1 MVQTPEERLR
11 QAQRTQAERD
21 SADNPGKIQTARS
34 SLSTPGTS
42 YAEDRTLRQNNVLR
56 RPVGQSADAET
67 LTEMTKLKTLERA
80 AKDEGIS
87 NLRNHTH
94 KSTANEALVGQRN
107 KIARHGL
114 EGGAQSDKNGK
125 AVSKVGQNRRDNLVD
140 NLRLLDKV
148 TKGEEIDPGI
158 SAEKKKAA
166 AQSGGN
172 LATGQNYYVNG
183 VDVRDLTDDEA
194 ATYSYWFQRDKK
206 RADEYLKAI
215 RTDVN
220 RRTYERENETMKQ
233 ASKEHPVA
241 AGIAGNILSAYA
253 APAAGIAG
261 LGAKITGQPYNPYS
275 KWNTGVNMGDATAA
289 GLTEDIRNPVGKF
302 LASTGLSTAQFLAK
316 LPLGTASLAFTAL
329 GSGGQTM
336 NEAKQKGATTDQAI
350 QLGVIAGAAEALTEK
365 IPLDN
370 ILAAF
375 KGTKKRAVAGALQSL
390 LKSELGAILG
400 STIEEGSEE
409 LITEYINNLADLAI
423 MGKESDYKQYEKQLI
438 EMGYDEKTAAKKAA
452 LQYYVVNPLVSFAG
466 GALSG
471 GVMAGA
477 GALTNNAGNIIDAA
491 KQKYLNS
498 KIDSDYKNVPTDVT
512 IDLTKQ
518 SNGNSASADVK
529 AEPKNVD
536 VSDLLSDS
544 DIIEAIN
551 SMPNLVNTASETTQ
565 KKPIRNIGDVKLDET
580 YVSGIR
586 HKATAEEINLAQL
599 IGKTFGRK
607 VEFSDEGGING
618 RFDGDTIFINTKASD
633 TMPTVISHELLHS
646 IEGYEGYNNVID
658 SLKQVAAARGQDW
671 DSMTADIFDKYNAKY
686 QGEGRQLTDADCD
699 AEAAANMISTIL
711 GDEKTLTDFVR
722 QNRSAAARMWTH
734 LRRAVTRLGEN
745 IRNAAS
751 YMFMPAGADGERD
764 LKRQSR
770 MQAQALKRVT
780 EDACDKLAKALRA
793 TKGTKTTGQTGN
805 KYSFADQKIPTYE
818 ELIKKPDM
826 KIIDIGAEDTSRSY
840 KEQRKDF
847 LNSEVAARLYKEP
860 VVNID
865 TGEMVF
871 ITQTSLTHTFS
882 NDAKYKLQ
890 TVEHI
895 KEIIENAVLTHA
907 EPPTHGANNTA
918 GVYTLFAAV
927 RTDKGIQPVKIK
939 VKEYKLV
946 RGSQLPKEITEY
958 FGENGIRD
966 PYASMYDGKV
976 LELDSIETVE
986 KKPADAILNS
996 VTAKSP
1002 SGEPASINYP
1012 SSASVTAA
1020 ESSSVSRNSDNSAR
1034 YEHPSSATGTA
1045 DAETEKASTI
1055 SIADFIPLV
1064 KGDPQRYLP
1073 KTKKDGVT
1081 QATHAP
1087 QKNDAFAI
1095 TPETQLASPP
1105 SKKDGITQVSNA
1117 PHKASTPDYTSETGL
1132 PSLPSDN
1139 SISQSDGNVKGNG
1152 ENNSKYS
1159 INDTSDDTTRPKNAD
1174 EARNRK
1180 KAIEMFNDGA
1190 DADVVYQET
1199 GWRYNELGKLSVD
1212 RDAEVYTG
1220 KKKGISKKE
1229 EAKLREYIADLQKEN
1244 EGLTDMI
1251 ASRLTS
1257 DEAEQIRRQTRE
1269 EVMRDLGPDSKRSPD
1284 YVPSREQAKRI
1295 INEITSDNH
1304 TRTQKSGYV
1313 KELLSLYDRASETD
1327 SNGVR
1332 AMSDTEIA
1340 DAFDKL
1346 ANKIQDS
1353 DIATDKASTEQAAEL
1368 KKELHTPIFL
1378 SEKARGDISEGY
1390 GKFRKQYYGKLN
1402 LVSKAKGTPVDVRY
1416 EELSSAYPEWFP
1428 ADIVTESDQLFK
1440 MAEVYDTIADPD
1452 YGKSSI
1458 YDFSGWEAA
1467 YKDDH
1472 AKIVGQLAEGFRHM
1486 ETTPKTAVDRVLAAN
1501 EQKQRLTEEAHQ
1513 KLMDDTVAELTQD
1526 FQDEL
1531 REQREYYETLDAN
1544 KDLIHQE
1551 ELANQ
1556 KQYYND
1562 KEQKRLDREAEAKAE
1577 REMRRHRRGGDI
1589 DKDAVAEAHKNG
1601 QFTEKMTQL
1610 YERRNELSKEF
1621 EPYAEID
1628 VNQIEDKDIRA
1639 HAKDLKERLD
1649 DMNVYINRVGQV
1661 VKDIRR
1667 DHALEIMAKGNIYKW
1682 KDKKSGILYSIETM
1696 PRNIRDISGGDE
1708 LGENMIS
1715 EYFTPISQ
1723 DVATGNR
1730 LKKQYRDR
1738 IRELDISQKVK
1749 SGDKLS
1755 ESQFIQLYGE
1765 AVSNIEMLESES
1777 GALLKNSGGELTRA
1791 GYTID
1796 EWKGILD
1803 TLALENPGIAK
1814 DMDKVKNA
1822 VKVFRKSYDE
1832 LLPQI
1837 NQARVLAGYA
1847 PIEYHAGYFP
1857 HFSGNQGDSVLSQM
1871 LQVLGVKPGDVGGL
1885 PTSIN
1890 GLTGT
1895 FRPGIRYMSNA
1906 KSRNLAG
1913 DGGQFSGTTLEAGMG
1928 AVEGFEKYL
1937 STAADVITLTDDIQN
1952 LRALSDAMRYS
1963 GSSDG
1968 VKKQADE
1975 IRKDDRFTTDQKQ
1988 SVLDSLYDSDNKFR
2002 LRNFVV
2008 ELEEYTNLL
2017 AGKRSM
2023 HDRAAE
2029 QYMGR
2034 GMYNLVKKFESRVAA
2049 NMVSINPGSWL
2060 TNFSPLVQGGA
2071 TMKQQDILLAM
2082 LDTIKAVKNDDGFRT
2097 RSDFL
2102 TNRFADSSLVEQTT
2116 GQKLSET
2123 LGKPMEWIDG
2133 FTSETLVRA
2142 RYSQN
2147 KRKGLSDVD
2156 AMHEADTFIAGMMAG
2171 RSKGEMPTIFEQ
2183 RSPVTKLFTQFQ
2195 LEVNNQI
2202 GWMFKDL
2209 PREAGKKAVGKLL
2222 GMLFKYSIGAWL
2234 FNEAYEALVGR
2245 RCAFDPADILL
2256 GDFAGDVTGYGL
2268 PSGGKLWDAIKDIPD
2283 VALGKQELGDV
2294 INRTFKRDQKSAVGT
2309 VGDLAE
2315 NVAESLPFTSFL
2327 GLFVDDFDQG
2337 RIPVSASVPNLTNA
2351 VKALDPSN
2359 GYGKKKRNRTLSD
2372 ELLKPVYYAAFPFGG
2387 GQVKKVLE
2395 GSEYIARGGSYKPD
2409 NDGNPQLQYPLY
2421 NDNTAKTIWE
2431 SGKALVFGKTSTEG
2445 GKEWTENGFKRES
2458 AKATAA
2464 YKAFENGG
2472 MTRRE
2477 ALNAVHEIKNASKR
2491 ADKVRALRNVDAE
2504 SSAKIEAFRNLIT
2517 DEQDDR
2523 IAYIKR
2529 AKIDFDDYLKI
2540 YDSYLNNNGLGKKT
2554 TVVAD
2559 IQKLNL
2565 TKEQKDTLFL
2575 CFYKE
2580 TTLKDTPWHTFGIT
2594 IPMAPEFEMPE
2605 LPKIDLP

>member
-1 MVQTPEERLR
+1 MTFSEWTRRNQNGGAKAPSVAAQNEKNGMSGFSAWTANRMKSEDTSRAIPTTDNTTRTPAATLPMAQTPEERLR

-80 AKDEGIS
+80 AKNEGIS

-114 EGGAQSDKNGK
+114 EGGAQNAKDGQ
-125 AVSKVGQNRRDNLVD
+125 AVSKIGQSRRDNLVD
-140 NLRLLDKV
+140 NLRLLEKMM
-148 TKGEEIDPGI
+148 KGEEIDPGI

-172 LATGQNYYVNG
+172 LATGQNYYVSG

-206 RADEYLKAI
+206 RAGEYLKAI

-233 ASKEHPVA
+233 ASKEHPVV
-241 AGIAGNILSAYA
+241 GIAGNILSTFA

-261 LGAKITGQPYNPYS
+261 LGAKITGKPYNPYS

-375 KGTKKRAVAGALQSL
+375 KGTKKRAVAGALQSV

-400 STIEEGSEE
+400 STLEEGSEE

-491 KQKYLNS
+491 KQKRADS

-518 SNGNSASADVK
+518 SNGNTASADVK

-536 VSDLLSDS
+536 VSDLLSDP

-551 SMPNLVNTASETTQ
+551 SMPNLVNTASASETTQ

-580 YVSGIR
+580 YVSGIK

-751 YMFMPAGADGERD
+751 YMFMPAGANGERD
-764 LKRQSR
+764 LQRQSR

-780 EDACDKLAKALRA
+780 EDACEKLAKALRA

-805 KYSFADQKIPTYE
+805 KYSFAEQKIPTYE
-818 ELIKKPDM
+818 ELVKKPDM

-871 ITQTSLTHTFS
+871 ITQASLTHTFS

-907 EPPTHGANNTA
+907 EPPTHGATNTA

-927 RTDKGIQPVKIK
+927 RTDKGVQPVKIK
-939 VKEYKLV
+939 VKEYTHTYRDKLPKTISDYFEEN
-946 RGSQLPKEITEY
+946 GSQ
-958 FGENGIRD
+958 N
-966 PYASMYDGKV
+966 PYASAYDSRV
-976 LELDSIETVE
+976 LELESIELAQ
-986 KKPADAILNS
+986 KISAD
-996 VTAKSP
+996 
-1002 SGEPASINYP
+1002 
-1012 SSASVTAA
+1012 TAA

-1045 DAETEKASTI
+1045 DTAGVRPNPVTVKSPSGEPASINYPSSASVTAGTETEKASTI
-1055 SIADFIPLV
+1055 SIADFISLV
-1064 KGDPQRYLP
+1064 KVEPQRYLP
-1073 KTKKDGVT
+1073 K
-1081 QATHAP
+1081 
-1087 QKNDAFAI
+1087 
-1095 TPETQLASPP
+1095 
-1105 SKKDGITQVSNA
+1105 
-1117 PHKASTPDYTSETGL
+1117 
-1132 PSLPSDN
+1132 SDT
-1139 SISQSDGNVKGNG
+1139 
-1152 ENNSKYS
+1152 KYS

-1229 EAKLREYIADLQKEN
+1229 EAKLREYITDLQKEN

-1284 YVPSREQAKRI
+1284 YVPSKEQAKRI
-1295 INEITSDNH
+1295 INEITSENH

-1313 KELLSLYDRASETD
+1313 KELLNLYDRASETD

-1332 AMSDTEIA
+1332 AMSDAEIA

-1353 DIATDKASTEQAAEL
+1353 DITTDTASLEQAAEL

-1402 LVSKAKGTPVDVRY
+1402 LVSKEKGTPVDVRY

-1452 YGKSSI
+1452 YGRHSV
-1458 YDFSGWEAA
+1458 YDFSGWEEA

-1486 ETTPKTAVDRVLAAN
+1486 ETTPKTAVDRILAAN

-1531 REQREYYETLDAN
+1531 REQREYYEILDAN

-1556 KQYYND
+1556 KQYYDD

-1649 DMNVYINRVGQV
+1649 DMNAYINRVGQV

-1791 GYTID
+1791 GYTLD

-1814 DMDKVKNA
+1814 NMDKVKNA
-1822 VKVFRKSYDE
+1822 VKVFRESYDE

-1937 STAADVITLTDDIQN
+1937 STAADVITLTNDIQN

-1975 IRKDDRFTTDQKQ
+1975 IRKDDRFTADQKQ

-2102 TNRFADSSLVEQTT
+2102 TNRFADGSLIEQTT

-2123 LGKPMEWIDG
+2123 LRKPMEWIDG

-2147 KRKGLSDVD
+2147 KRKGLSDTD

-2183 RSPVTKLFTQFQ
+2183 RNPVTKLFTQFQ

-2268 PSGGKLWDAIKDIPD
+2268 PSGGKLWEAIKDIPD

-2294 INRTFKRDQKSAVGT
+2294 INRTFKRDRKSAVGT
-2309 VGDLAE
+2309 VGDLAG

-2337 RIPVSASVPNLTNA
+2337 RIPVSASVPNLSNIG
-2351 VKALDPSN
+2351 KALDSSN
-2359 GYGKKKRNRTLSD
+2359 GYGSKKRARTILD
-2372 ELLKPVYYAAFPFGG
+2372 EALKPVYYTAFPFGG

-2477 ALNAVHEIKNASKR
+2477 ALNAVHEIKNATKR

-2523 IAYIKR
+2523 IEYIKR

-2594 IPMAPEFEMPE
+2594 IPMAPEFIMPE

>member
-1 MVQTPEERLR
+1 MTFSEWTRRNQNGGAKAPSVAAQNEKNGMSGFSAWTANRMKSEDTSRAIPTTDNTTRTPAATLPMAQTPEERLR

-94 KSTANEALVGQRN
+94 KSTANEALVGQQN

-114 EGGAQSDKNGK
+114 EGGAQNAKNGQV
-125 AVSKVGQNRRDNLVD
+125 VSKVGQNRRDNLVD

-316 LPLGTASLAFTAL
+316 LPLGSASLAFTAL

-350 QLGVIAGAAEALTEK
+350 QLGVIAGAAEAAFEK

-370 ILAAF
+370 VLAAF
-375 KGTKKRAVAGALQSL
+375 RGNAGKTVGDMATREALKNFLKKDIGDILSSVAGSAF
-390 LKSELGAILG
+390 
-400 STIEEGSEE
+400 EEGAEE
-409 LITEYINNLADLAI
+409 FLTEIVNNIADYAI
-423 MGKESDYKQYEKQLI
+423 MGDKSEYEQYKKQL
-438 EMGYDEKTAAKKAA
+438 MDAGYDETTAGQKALA
-452 LQYYVVNPLVSFAG
+452 RYAYINPLVSFAG

-477 GALTNNAGNIIDAA
+477 GALTNNAGNIVDAA
-491 KQKYLNS
+491 KQKYINS

-518 SNGNSASADVK
+518 SNGNTASADVK

-536 VSDLLSDS
+536 VSDLLSDP

-580 YVSGIR
+580 YVSGIK

-633 TMPTVISHELLHS
+633 TMPTVLSHELLHS

-686 QGEGRQLTDADCD
+686 QREGRQLTDADCD

-751 YMFMPAGADGERD
+751 YMFMPAGANGERD
-764 LKRQSR
+764 LQRQSR

-793 TKGTKTTGQTGN
+793 TKGATVQGDRQT
-805 KYSFADQKIPTYE
+805 KYSLATDENLLRFIE
-818 ELIKKPDM
+818 E
-826 KIIDIGAEDTSRSY
+826 
-840 KEQRKDF
+840 
-847 LNSEVAARLYKEP
+847 SER
-860 VVNID
+860 N
-865 TGEMVF
+865 
-871 ITQTSLTHTFS
+871 
-882 NDAKYKLQ
+882 
-890 TVEHI
+890 
-895 KEIIENAVLTHA
+895 
-907 EPPTHGANNTA
+907 
-918 GVYTLFAAV
+918 
-927 RTDKGIQPVKIK
+927 KGG
-939 VKEYKLV
+939 KLV
-946 RGSQLPKEITEY
+946 R
-958 FGENGIRD
+958 
-966 PYASMYDGKV
+966 YDV
-976 LELDSIETVE
+976 
-986 KKPADAILNS
+986 
-996 VTAKSP
+996 
-1002 SGEPASINYP
+1002 
-1012 SSASVTAA
+1012 
-1020 ESSSVSRNSDNSAR
+1020 SSVSARQVSDLKRLTGIDFSGYNNAIRSDDIAHIQNRHGKNGSHDHSMANNADIAKIGYVLENYDTVDFAYKNGKDGEIETSTQYMGKDNHPAKMVLYKMNIGDTMVVAQAVPDNKHRRIWVVSAR
-1034 YEHPSSATGTA
+1034 I
-1045 DAETEKASTI
+1045 EKN
-1055 SIADFIPLV
+1055 
-1064 KGDPQRYLP
+1064 
-1073 KTKKDGVT
+1073 KDGIT
-1081 QATHAP
+1081 QAVHAP
-1087 QKNDAFAI
+1087 NNVDTLA
-1095 TPETQLASPP
+1095 TTSETSLASLP
-1105 SKKDGITQVSNA
+1105 SEKDGITQVSNA
-1117 PHKASTPDYTSETGL
+1117 PHKASTPDYTSEAGL

-1139 SISQSDGNVKGNG
+1139 SISQSDGNVKWNG
-1152 ENNSKYS
+1152 VNNSKYS
-1159 INDTSDDTTRPKNAD
+1159 INDASDDTTRPKTTQ
-1174 EARNRK
+1174 EANKRRL
-1180 KAIEMFNDGA
+1180 AIEMFNLGA
-1190 DADVVYQET
+1190 DADVVYRET
-1199 GWRYNELGKLSVD
+1199 GWHYNEYGKLVID
-1212 RDAEVYTG
+1212 RDAEIYTG
-1220 KKKGISKKE
+1220 KKKDTSKQD
-1229 EAKLREYIADLQKEN
+1229 EAKLRERIAELQQEN
-1244 EGLTDMI
+1244 NLMTDIMI
-1251 ASRLTS
+1251 SRKLTS
-1257 DEAEQIRRQTRE
+1257 DEAEQIRKETRE

-1284 YVPSREQAKRI
+1284 YVPSKEQVKQI
-1295 INEITSDNH
+1295 ISEITSDNH

-1332 AMSDTEIA
+1332 AMSDAEIA

-1353 DIATDKASTEQAAEL
+1353 DITTDTASLEQAAEL
-1368 KKELHTPIFL
+1368 KKELHTPVFL

-1452 YGKSSI
+1452 YGRHSV
-1458 YDFSGWEAA
+1458 YDFTGWEEA

-1486 ETTPKTAVDRVLAAN
+1486 ETTPKTAVDRILAAN

-1526 FQDEL
+1526 FQDEM
-1531 REQREYYETLDAN
+1531 RASREYYENL
-1544 KDLIHQE
+1544 E
-1551 ELANQ
+1551 
-1556 KQYYND
+1556 
-1562 KEQKRLDREAEAKAE
+1562 KERSEREAEIEAR
-1577 REMRRHRRGGDI
+1577 RELRRHRRGGDI
-1589 DKDAVAEAHKNG
+1589 DEKAVAEAYGNG
-1601 QFTEKMTQL
+1601 KYTEKMTRL
-1610 YERRNELSKEF
+1610 YERQLELSREF
-1621 EPYAEID
+1621 EIFSGEDISK
-1628 VNQIEDKDIRA
+1628 IEDTEIKA
-1639 HAKDLKERLD
+1639 YAKDLKERLD
-1649 DMNVYINRVGQV
+1649 DMNAYVYRVERV
-1661 VKDIRR
+1661 VKNLRR
-1667 DHALEIMAKGNIYKW
+1667 DSILAKMAKGNIYNW
-1682 KDKKSGILYSIETM
+1682 TDKKSGDAYSFETM
-1696 PRNIRDISGGDE
+1696 TRNIRDISHGDK
-1708 LGENMIS
+1708 LGETLIKDYIEPVS
-1715 EYFTPISQ
+1715 V
-1723 DVATGNR
+1723 DVARGNR
-1730 LKKQYRDR
+1730 MKQEYRDR
-1738 IRELDISQKVK
+1738 IRELNIAQKAK
-1749 SGDKLS
+1749 AGDKLS

-1765 AVSNIEMLESES
+1765 AVSNIEMLESER
-1777 GALLKNSGGELTRA
+1777 GTLLKNSSGELMRA
-1791 GYTID
+1791 GRTLD
-1796 EWKGILD
+1796 EWKGVLD
-1803 TLALENPGIAK
+1803 TLAKENPGIVK

-1822 VKVFRKSYDE
+1822 VKVFHECYDE

-1837 NQARVLAGYA
+1837 NKSRVLAGYA

-1857 HFSGNQGDSVLSQM
+1857 HFSDNQGDGVLTQM
-1871 LQVLGVKPGDVGGL
+1871 LQALGVKPGDVGGL

-1890 GLTGT
+1890 GKTGT
-1895 FRPGIRYMSNA
+1895 RRPGIRYMSNA

-1913 DGGQFSGTTLEAGMG
+1913 DGGQFSGTSLKSGMG

-1937 STAADVITLTDDIQN
+1937 STAADVITLTNDIQN
-1952 LRALSDAMRYS
+1952 LRSFSDALRYS

-1968 VKKQADE
+1968 VKKQDKAIRDSTE
-1975 IRKDDRFTTDQKQ
+1975 IPENYKET
-1988 SVLDSLYDSDNKFR
+1988 VLDALYNKDNPYR

-2017 AGKRSM
+2017 AGKRSLY
-2023 HDRAAE
+2023 DRVWE
-2029 QYMGR
+2029 QRLGR
-2034 GMYNLVKKFESRVAA
+2034 GFYNSIKWLESRVGA
-2049 NMVSINPGSWL
+2049 NMVGGNLGSAL
-2060 TNFSPLVQGGA
+2060 TNFSPLVQSGA
-2071 TMKQQDILLAM
+2071 VIDQRTMISAA
-2082 LDTIKAVKNDDGFRT
+2082 LDTLKASRNDDGFRS

-2102 TNRFADSSLVEQTT
+2102 TNRFADDTLIDQTVM
-2116 GQKLSET
+2116 QKIGSEI
-2123 LGKPMEWIDG
+2123 GKPMEWIDG
-2133 FTSETLVRA
+2133 VTAETIVRA
-2142 RYSQN
+2142 RYAQN
-2147 KRKGLSDVD
+2147 LKKGLAD
-2156 AMHEADTFIAGMMAG
+2156 ADALHEADTFAAGLMAD
-2171 RSKGEMPTIFEQ
+2171 RSKGAMPTAFE
-2183 RSPVTKLFTQFQ
+2183 RRNPVAKLFTQFQ
-2195 LEVNNQI
+2195 LEVNNQV
-2202 GWMFKDL
+2202 GWMLKDL
-2209 PREAGKKAVGKLL
+2209 PREAGKKAFGKLV
-2222 GMLFKYSIGAWL
+2222 GMLFKYSVGAWIYNRL
-2234 FNEAYEALVGR
+2234 YEALTGR
-2245 RCAFDPADILL
+2245 DCMFDPFDIV
-2256 GDFAGDVTGYGL
+2256 F
-2268 PSGGKLWDAIKDIPD
+2268 
-2283 VALGKQELGDV
+2283 
-2294 INRTFKRDQKSAVGT
+2294 
-2309 VGDLAE
+2309 GDLAGDITGHGLPTT
-2315 NVAESLPFTSFL
+2315 ESLIKAIKSVPNAVLGREKISEVLKNMVTREKKGVGDTVKDFTGNVLENMPFTSVL
-2327 GLFVDDFDQG
+2327 GLFSDDFDQG
-2337 RIPVSASVPNLTNA
+2337 RIPATSALPNLTNIGNA
-2351 VKALDPSN
+2351 IFN
-2359 GYGKKKRNRTLSD
+2359 GDYSAKKRLQIAIDEGKK
-2372 ELLKPVYYAAFPFGG
+2372 PFYYLALPFGG
-2387 GQVKKVLE
+2387 GQIRKAVE
-2395 GSEYIARGGSYKPD
+2395 GSAYIARGGSYKPD

-2477 ALNAVHEIKNASKR
+2477 ALNAVHEIKNATKR

-2523 IAYIKR
+2523 IEYIKR

-2594 IPMAPEFEMPE
+2594 IPMAPEFIMPE

>member
-1 MVQTPEERLR
+1 MTFSEWTRRNKQNETAAKPAQTAAPVSSTPDTAQTTGTRVPTFAEWTAQRKKERTSGTAPTLYQQSGTERLSQEYLNR
-11 QAQRTQAERD
+11 QSER
-21 SADNPGKIQTARS
+21 AKPAA
-34 SLSTPGTS
+34 LPELATPGTS

-56 RPVGQSADAET
+56 RPVGQSADAEI

-94 KSTANEALVGQRN
+94 KSTANEALVGQQN

-114 EGGAQSDKNGK
+114 EGGAQNAKNGQ
-125 AVSKVGQNRRDNLVD
+125 AISKVGQSRRDNLVD

-148 TKGEEIDPGI
+148 TRGEEIDPGI

-194 ATYSYWFQRDKK
+194 ATYNYWFQRDKK

-220 RRTYERENETMKQ
+220 RRTYERENETIKQ

-241 AGIAGNILSAYA
+241 VGIAGNLISGYA
-253 APAAGIAG
+253 SPAAAVAG

-275 KWNTGVNMGDATAA
+275 RWNTGVNMGDATAA
-289 GLTEDIRNPVGKF
+289 GLTEDIKNPVGKF

-316 LPLGTASLAFTAL
+316 LPLGSASLAFTAL

-375 KGTKKRAVAGALQSL
+375 RGSKKRAVAGALQTV

-400 STIEEGSEE
+400 STLEEGSEE

-423 MGKESDYKQYEKQLI
+423 MGKESDYKQYEKQLV

-491 KQKYLNS
+491 KQKRIDS

-518 SNGNSASADVK
+518 SNGNTTSADVK
-529 AEPKNVD
+529 AESKNID
-536 VSDLLSDS
+536 VSDLLSDP
-544 DIIEAIN
+544 DVLEAIN
-551 SMPNLVNTASETTQ
+551 NMPNLVNTANETKQ

-580 YVSGIR
+580 YVSGIK
-586 HKATAEEINLAQL
+586 HKATAEEIDLAQL

-633 TMPTVISHELLHS
+633 TMPTVLSHELLHS

-686 QGEGRQLTDADCD
+686 QNEGRQLTDADCD

-751 YMFMPAGADGERD
+751 YMFMPAGANGERD
-764 LKRQSR
+764 LQRQSR

-793 TKGTKTTGQTGN
+793 TKGATVQGDIQT
-805 KYSFADQKIPTYE
+805 KYSLATDDDFLDFIHECKKNPNGKLKRFNISDVSERQAKDLKALTGTDFGDYRNSITSEYITHIDNRHGEHGEQDHTMADE
-818 ELIKKPDM
+818 RDVAR
-826 KIIDIGAEDTSRSY
+826 IGYVLKNYDSVGYVYDNDGTIATSSHFNGKENRPSKLVEYRMNVGDTMVVVQAVADNSY
-840 KEQRKDF
+840 KK
-847 LNSEVAARLYKEP
+847 LWV
-860 VVNID
+860 
-865 TGEMVF
+865 
-871 ITQTSLTHTFS
+871 TS
-882 NDAKYKLQ
+882 AY
-890 TVEHI
+890 
-895 KEIIENAVLTHA
+895 
-907 EPPTHGANNTA
+907 
-918 GVYTLFAAV
+918 
-927 RTDKGIQPVKIK
+927 
-939 VKEYKLV
+939 
-946 RGSQLPKEITEY
+946 
-958 FGENGIRD
+958 
-966 PYASMYDGKV
+966 
-976 LELDSIETVE
+976 
-986 KKPADAILNS
+986 
-996 VTAKSP
+996 
-1002 SGEPASINYP
+1002 
-1012 SSASVTAA
+1012 
-1020 ESSSVSRNSDNSAR
+1020 
-1034 YEHPSSATGTA
+1034 
-1045 DAETEKASTI
+1045 
-1055 SIADFIPLV
+1055 
-1064 KGDPQRYLP
+1064 
-1073 KTKKDGVT
+1073 KTKKDGIT

-1087 QKNDAFAI
+1087 QKADAFAI
-1095 TPETQLASPP
+1095 TPEAQLASLP
-1105 SKKDGITQVSNA
+1105 SEKDGITQVSNA

-1139 SISQSDGNVKGNG
+1139 SISQSDGNVKRNG

-1174 EARNRK
+1174 EARNRE
-1180 KAIEMFNDGA
+1180 KAIEMFNLGA
-1190 DADVVYQET
+1190 TADTVYRDT
-1199 GWRYNELGKLSVD
+1199 GWHYNEYGKLVVD
-1212 RDAEVYTG
+1212 RDAEIYTG
-1220 KKKGISKKE
+1220 KKKDTSKQD
-1229 EAKLREYIADLQKEN
+1229 EAKLRERIAELQQENDLM
-1244 EGLTDMI
+1244 TDVMI
-1251 ASRLTS
+1251 SRKLTS
-1257 DEAEQIRRQTRE
+1257 EESEQIRKETRE

-1284 YVPSREQAKRI
+1284 YVPSKEQAKRI
-1295 INEITSDNH
+1295 INEITSENH

-1332 AMSDTEIA
+1332 AMSDAEIA

-1353 DIATDKASTEQAAEL
+1353 DIMTDKASLEQAAEL
-1368 KKELHTPIFL
+1368 KRELHTPVFL

-1402 LVSKAKGTPVDVRY
+1402 LVSKEKGTPVDVRY

-1452 YGKSSI
+1452 YGRHSV
-1458 YDFSGWEAA
+1458 YDFSGWEEA

-1472 AKIVGQLAEGFRHM
+1472 AKIIGQLAEGFRHM
-1486 ETTPKTAVDRVLAAN
+1486 ETTPKTAVDRILAAN

-1526 FQDEL
+1526 FQDEM
-1531 REQREYYETLDAN
+1531 RASREYYENL
-1544 KDLIHQE
+1544 E
-1551 ELANQ
+1551 
-1556 KQYYND
+1556 
-1562 KEQKRLDREAEAKAE
+1562 KERSDREAEIKAR
-1577 REMRRHRRGGDI
+1577 RELRRHRRGGDI
-1589 DKDAVAEAHKNG
+1589 DEKAVAEAHKNG

-1649 DMNVYINRVGQV
+1649 DMNAYINRVGQV

-1765 AVSNIEMLESES
+1765 AVSNIEMLENES

-1791 GYTID
+1791 GYTLD

-1814 DMDKVKNA
+1814 NMDKVKNA
-1822 VKVFRKSYDE
+1822 VKVFRESYDK

-1975 IRKDDRFTTDQKQ
+1975 IRKDDRFTADQKQ

-2082 LDTIKAVKNDDGFRT
+2082 LDTIKAVKNDDGFRS

-2102 TNRFADSSLVEQTT
+2102 TNRFADGSLIEQTT

-2183 RSPVTKLFTQFQ
+2183 RNPITKTFTQFQ

-2209 PREAGKKAVGKLL
+2209 PREAGKEAAGKLL

-2283 VALGKQELGDV
+2283 VVLGKQELEDV
-2294 INRTFKRDQKSAVGT
+2294 INRTFKRDRKSAVGT

-2337 RIPVSASVPNLTNA
+2337 RIPVSASVPNLSNIG
-2351 VKALDPSN
+2351 KALDTSN
-2359 GYGKKKRNRTLSD
+2359 GYGAKKRARTILD
-2372 ELLKPVYYAAFPFGG
+2372 EALKPVYYTAFPFGG

-2409 NDGNPQLQYPLY
+2409 NDGNPQLQYPMY
-2421 NDNTAKTIWE
+2421 NDTPLKTATE
-2431 SGKALVFGKTSTEG
+2431 AGKALVFGKTSTEG

-2464 YKAFENGG
+2464 YKAFEDGG

-2477 ALNAVHEIKNASKR
+2477 ALNAVHEIKNATKR

-2559 IQKLNL
+2559 IQKLDL

-2594 IPMAPEFEMPE
+2594 IPMAPEFIMPE

>member
-1 MVQTPEERLR
+1 MTFSEWTRRNQNGGAKAPSVAAQNEKNGMSGFSAWTANRMKSEDTSRAIPTTDNTTRTPAATLPMAQTPEERLR

-80 AKDEGIS
+80 AKNEGIS

-114 EGGAQSDKNGK
+114 EGGAQNAKNGQ
-125 AVSKVGQNRRDNLVD
+125 AVSKVGQSRRDNLVD

-148 TKGEEIDPGI
+148 MKGEEIDPGI

-166 AQSGGN
+166 VQSGGN
-172 LATGQNYYVNG
+172 LATGQNYYVSG

-375 KGTKKRAVAGALQSL
+375 KGTKKRAVAGALQSV

-400 STIEEGSEE
+400 STLEEGSEE
-409 LITEYINNLADLAI
+409 LITEYINNLAELAI

-491 KQKYLNS
+491 KQKRADS

-518 SNGNSASADVK
+518 SNGNTASADVK

-536 VSDLLSDS
+536 VSDLLSDP

-580 YVSGIR
+580 YVSGIK

-764 LKRQSR
+764 LRRQSR

-805 KYSFADQKIPTYE
+805 KYSFAEQKIPTYE

-840 KEQRKDF
+840 REQRKDF

-871 ITQTSLTHTFS
+871 ITQASLTHTFS

-907 EPPTHGANNTA
+907 EAPTHGATNTA

-927 RTDKGIQPVKIK
+927 RTDKAVQPVKIK
-939 VKEYKLV
+939 VKEYTHTYRDKLPKTISDYFEEN
-946 RGSQLPKEITEY
+946 GSQ
-958 FGENGIRD
+958 N
-966 PYASMYDGKV
+966 PYASAYDSRV
-976 LELDSIETVE
+976 LELESIELAQ
-986 KKPADAILNS
+986 KISAD
-996 VTAKSP
+996 
-1002 SGEPASINYP
+1002 
-1012 SSASVTAA
+1012 TAA

-1045 DAETEKASTI
+1045 DTAGVRPNPVTVKSPSGEPASINYPSSASVTAGTETEKASTI
-1055 SIADFIPLV
+1055 SIADFISLV
-1064 KGDPQRYLP
+1064 KGEPQRYLP
-1073 KTKKDGVT
+1073 K
-1081 QATHAP
+1081 
-1087 QKNDAFAI
+1087 
-1095 TPETQLASPP
+1095 
-1105 SKKDGITQVSNA
+1105 
-1117 PHKASTPDYTSETGL
+1117 
-1132 PSLPSDN
+1132 SDT
-1139 SISQSDGNVKGNG
+1139 
-1152 ENNSKYS
+1152 KYS

-1284 YVPSREQAKRI
+1284 YVPSKEQAKRI
-1295 INEITSDNH
+1295 INEITSENH

-1332 AMSDTEIA
+1332 AMSDAEIA

-1368 KKELHTPIFL
+1368 KKELHTPVFL

-1402 LVSKAKGTPVDVRY
+1402 LVSKEKGTPVDVRY

-1452 YGKSSI
+1452 YGRHSV
-1458 YDFSGWEAA
+1458 YDFSGWEEA

-1486 ETTPKTAVDRVLAAN
+1486 ETTPKTAVDRILAAN

-1526 FQDEL
+1526 FQDKL
-1531 REQREYYETLDAN
+1531 REQREYYKTLDAN

-1577 REMRRHRRGGDI
+1577 HEMRRHRRGGDI

-1649 DMNVYINRVGQV
+1649 DMNAYINRVGQV

-1765 AVSNIEMLESES
+1765 AVSNIEMLENES

-1791 GYTID
+1791 GYTLD

-1814 DMDKVKNA
+1814 NMDKVKNA
-1822 VKVFRKSYDE
+1822 VKVFRESYDE

-1913 DGGQFSGTTLEAGMG
+1913 DGGQFSGTSLEAGMG

-1975 IRKDDRFTTDQKQ
+1975 IRKDDRFTADQKQ

-2049 NMVSINPGSWL
+2049 NMISINPGSWL
-2060 TNFSPLVQGGA
+2060 TNFLPLVQGGA

-2082 LDTIKAVKNDDGFRT
+2082 LDTIKAAKNDDGFRT

-2102 TNRFADSSLVEQTT
+2102 TNRFADGSLVEQTT

-2123 LGKPMEWIDG
+2123 LGKPMELIDG

-2183 RSPVTKLFTQFQ
+2183 RNPVTKLFTQFQ

-2202 GWMFKDL
+2202 GWIFKDL

-2234 FNEAYEALVGR
+2234 FNEVYEALVGR
-2245 RCAFDPADILL
+2245 HCAFDPADILL

-2294 INRTFKRDQKSAVGT
+2294 INRTFKRDRKSAVGT
-2309 VGDLAE
+2309 VGDLAG

-2337 RIPVSASVPNLTNA
+2337 RIPVSASVPNLSNIG
-2351 VKALDPSN
+2351 KALDTSN
-2359 GYGKKKRNRTLSD
+2359 GYGSKKRARTILD
-2372 ELLKPVYYAAFPFGG
+2372 EALKPVYYTAFPFGG

-2529 AKIDFDDYLKI
+2529 AKIDFDDYLKV

>member
-1 MVQTPEERLR
+1 MTFSEWTRRNQNGGAKAPSVAAQNEKNGMSGFSAWTANRMKSEDTSRAIPTTDNTTRTPAATLPMVQTPEERLR
-11 QAQRTQAERD
+11 QAQRTQAEHD
-21 SADNPGKIQTARS
+21 SADNPGRIQTARS

-42 YAEDRTLRQNNVLR
+42 YVEDRTQRQNNVLR

-114 EGGAQSDKNGK
+114 EGGAQSDKNGRV
-125 AVSKVGQNRRDNLVD
+125 VSKVGQNRRDNLVD

-148 TKGEEIDPGI
+148 TRGEEINPGI

-172 LATGQNYYVNG
+172 PATGQNYYVNG

-316 LPLGTASLAFTAL
+316 LPLGSASLAFTAL

-350 QLGVIAGAAEALTEK
+350 QLGVIAGAAEAAFEK

-370 ILAAF
+370 VLAAF
-375 KGTKKRAVAGALQSL
+375 RGNAGKTVGDMATREALKNFLKKDIGDILSSVAGSAF
-390 LKSELGAILG
+390 
-400 STIEEGSEE
+400 EEGAEE
-409 LITEYINNLADLAI
+409 FLTEIVNNIADYAI
-423 MGKESDYKQYEKQLI
+423 MGDKSEYEQYKKQL
-438 EMGYDEKTAAKKAA
+438 MDAGYDETTAGQKALA
-452 LQYYVVNPLVSFAG
+452 RYAYINPLVSFAG

-491 KQKYLNS
+491 KQKRADS
-498 KIDSDYKNVPTDVT
+498 KIDSDYKNVPTDIT

-518 SNGNSASADVK
+518 SNGNTASADVK

-536 VSDLLSDS
+536 VSDLLSDP

-751 YMFMPAGADGERD
+751 YMFMPAGANGERD
-764 LKRQSR
+764 LQRQSR

-793 TKGTKTTGQTGN
+793 TKGATVQGDRQT
-805 KYSFADQKIPTYE
+805 KYSLATDENLLRFIE
-818 ELIKKPDM
+818 E
-826 KIIDIGAEDTSRSY
+826 
-840 KEQRKDF
+840 
-847 LNSEVAARLYKEP
+847 SER
-860 VVNID
+860 N
-865 TGEMVF
+865 
-871 ITQTSLTHTFS
+871 
-882 NDAKYKLQ
+882 
-890 TVEHI
+890 
-895 KEIIENAVLTHA
+895 
-907 EPPTHGANNTA
+907 
-918 GVYTLFAAV
+918 
-927 RTDKGIQPVKIK
+927 KGG
-939 VKEYKLV
+939 KLV
-946 RGSQLPKEITEY
+946 R
-958 FGENGIRD
+958 
-966 PYASMYDGKV
+966 YDV
-976 LELDSIETVE
+976 
-986 KKPADAILNS
+986 
-996 VTAKSP
+996 
-1002 SGEPASINYP
+1002 
-1012 SSASVTAA
+1012 
-1020 ESSSVSRNSDNSAR
+1020 SSVSARQVSDLKRLTGIDFSGYNNAIRSDDIAHIQNRHGKNGSHDHSMANNADIAKIGYVLENYDTVDFAYKNGKDGEIETSTQYMGKDNHPAKMVLYKMNIGDTMVVAQAVPDNKHRRIWVVSAR
-1034 YEHPSSATGTA
+1034 I
-1045 DAETEKASTI
+1045 EKN
-1055 SIADFIPLV
+1055 
-1064 KGDPQRYLP
+1064 
-1073 KTKKDGVT
+1073 KDGIT
-1081 QATHAP
+1081 QAVHAP
-1087 QKNDAFAI
+1087 NNVDTLA
-1095 TPETQLASPP
+1095 TTSETSLASLP
-1105 SKKDGITQVSNA
+1105 SEKDGITQVSNA
-1117 PHKASTPDYTSETGL
+1117 PHKASTPDYTSEAGL

-1139 SISQSDGNVKGNG
+1139 SISQSDGNVKWNG
-1152 ENNSKYS
+1152 VNNSKYS
-1159 INDTSDDTTRPKNAD
+1159 INDASDDTTRPKTTQ
-1174 EARNRK
+1174 EANKRRL
-1180 KAIEMFNDGA
+1180 AIEMFNLGA
-1190 DADVVYQET
+1190 DADVVYRET
-1199 GWRYNELGKLSVD
+1199 GWHYNEYGKLVVD
-1212 RDAEVYTG
+1212 RDAEIYTG
-1220 KKKGISKKE
+1220 KKKDTSKQD
-1229 EAKLREYIADLQKEN
+1229 EAKLRERIAELQQEN
-1244 EGLTDMI
+1244 NLMTDIMI
-1251 ASRLTS
+1251 SRKLTS
-1257 DEAEQIRRQTRE
+1257 DEAEQIRKETRE

-1284 YVPSREQAKRI
+1284 YVPSKEQVKQI
-1295 INEITSDNH
+1295 ISEITSDNH

-1332 AMSDTEIA
+1332 AMSDAEIA

-1353 DIATDKASTEQAAEL
+1353 DITTDTASLEQAAEL

-1452 YGKSSI
+1452 YGRHSV
-1458 YDFSGWEAA
+1458 YDFTGWEEA

-1472 AKIVGQLAEGFRHM
+1472 AKIIGQLAEGFRHM
-1486 ETTPKTAVDRVLAAN
+1486 ETTPKTAIDRILAAN

-1526 FQDEL
+1526 FQDEM
-1531 REQREYYETLDAN
+1531 RASREYYENL
-1544 KDLIHQE
+1544 E
-1551 ELANQ
+1551 
-1556 KQYYND
+1556 
-1562 KEQKRLDREAEAKAE
+1562 KERSDREAKAKAE
-1577 REMRRHRRGGDI
+1577 RAMRRHRRGGDI
-1589 DKDAVAEAHKNG
+1589 DEKAVAEAYGNG
-1601 QFTEKMTQL
+1601 KYTEKMTRL
-1610 YERRNELSKEF
+1610 YERQLELSREF
-1621 EPYAEID
+1621 EIFSGEDISK
-1628 VNQIEDKDIRA
+1628 IEDTEIKA
-1639 HAKDLKERLD
+1639 YAKDLKERLD
-1649 DMNVYINRVGQV
+1649 DMNAYVYRVERV
-1661 VKDIRR
+1661 VKNLRR
-1667 DHALEIMAKGNIYKW
+1667 DSILAKMAKGNIYNW
-1682 KDKKSGILYSIETM
+1682 TDKKSGDAYSFETM
-1696 PRNIRDISGGDE
+1696 TRNIRDISHGDK
-1708 LGENMIS
+1708 LGETLIKDYIEPVS
-1715 EYFTPISQ
+1715 V
-1723 DVATGNR
+1723 DVARGNR
-1730 LKKQYRDR
+1730 MKQEYRDR
-1738 IRELDISQKVK
+1738 IRELNIAQKAK
-1749 SGDKLS
+1749 AGDKLS

-1765 AVSNIEMLESES
+1765 AVSNIEMLESER
-1777 GALLKNSGGELTRA
+1777 GTLLKNSSGELMRA
-1791 GYTID
+1791 GRTLD
-1796 EWKGILD
+1796 EWKGVLD
-1803 TLALENPGIAK
+1803 TLAKENPGIVK

-1822 VKVFRKSYDE
+1822 VKVFHECYDE

-1837 NQARVLAGYA
+1837 NKSRVLAGYA

-1857 HFSGNQGDSVLSQM
+1857 HFSGNQGDGVLTQM
-1871 LQVLGVKPGDVGGL
+1871 LQALGVKPGDVGGL

-1890 GLTGT
+1890 GKTGT
-1895 FRPGIRYMSNA
+1895 RRPGIRYMSNA

-1913 DGGQFSGTTLEAGMG
+1913 DGGQFSGTSLEAGMG

-1937 STAADVITLTDDIQN
+1937 STAADVITLTNDIQN
-1952 LRALSDAMRYS
+1952 LRSFSDALRYS

-1968 VKKQADE
+1968 VKKQDKAIRDSTE
-1975 IRKDDRFTTDQKQ
+1975 IPESYKETVLNELYNKDNP
-1988 SVLDSLYDSDNKFR
+1988 YR

-2017 AGKRSM
+2017 AGKRSLY
-2023 HDRAAE
+2023 DRVWE
-2029 QYMGR
+2029 QRLGR
-2034 GMYNLVKKFESRVAA
+2034 GFYNSIKWLESRVGA
-2049 NMVSINPGSWL
+2049 NMVGGNLGSAL
-2060 TNFSPLVQGGA
+2060 TNFSPLVQSGA
-2071 TMKQQDILLAM
+2071 VIDQRTMISAA
-2082 LDTIKAVKNDDGFRT
+2082 LDTLKASRNDDGFRS

-2102 TNRFADSSLVEQTT
+2102 TNRFADDTLIDQTVM
-2116 GQKLSET
+2116 QKIGSEI
-2123 LGKPMEWIDG
+2123 GKPMEWIDG
-2133 FTSETLVRA
+2133 VTAETIVRA
-2142 RYSQN
+2142 RYAQN
-2147 KRKGLSDVD
+2147 LKKGLAD
-2156 AMHEADTFIAGMMAG
+2156 ADALHEADTFAAGLMAD
-2171 RSKGEMPTIFEQ
+2171 RSKGAMPTAFE
-2183 RSPVTKLFTQFQ
+2183 RRNPVAKLFTQFQ
-2195 LEVNNQI
+2195 LEVNNQV
-2202 GWMFKDL
+2202 GWMLKDL
-2209 PREAGKKAVGKLL
+2209 PREAGKKAFGKLV
-2222 GMLFKYSIGAWL
+2222 GMLFKYSVGAWIYNRL
-2234 FNEAYEALVGR
+2234 YEALTGR
-2245 RCAFDPADILL
+2245 DCMFDPFDIV
-2256 GDFAGDVTGYGL
+2256 F
-2268 PSGGKLWDAIKDIPD
+2268 
-2283 VALGKQELGDV
+2283 
-2294 INRTFKRDQKSAVGT
+2294 
-2309 VGDLAE
+2309 GDLAGDITGHGLPTT
-2315 NVAESLPFTSFL
+2315 ESLIKAIKSVPNAVLGREKISEVLKNMVTREKKGVGDTVKDFTGNVLENMPFTSVL
-2327 GLFVDDFDQG
+2327 GLFSDDFDQG
-2337 RIPVSASVPNLTNA
+2337 RIPATSALPNLTNIGNA
-2351 VKALDPSN
+2351 IFN
-2359 GYGKKKRNRTLSD
+2359 GDYSAKKRLQIAIDEGKK
-2372 ELLKPVYYAAFPFGG
+2372 PFYYLALPFGG
-2387 GQVKKVLE
+2387 GQIRKAVE
-2395 GSEYIARGGSYKPD
+2395 GSAYIARGGSYKPD

-2477 ALNAVHEIKNASKR
+2477 ALNAVHEIKNATKR

-2523 IAYIKR
+2523 IEYIKR

-2594 IPMAPEFEMPE
+2594 IPMAPEFIMPE

>member
-1 MVQTPEERLR
+1 MTFSEWTRRNKQNETAAKPTRTTAPVSSTPDTAQTTGTHVPTFAEWTAQRKKERASEPAPILYQQSGTERLSQEYLNR
-11 QAQRTQAERD
+11 QSER
-21 SADNPGKIQTARS
+21 AKPAA
-34 SLSTPGTS
+34 LPELATPGTS

-94 KSTANEALVGQRN
+94 KSTANEALVGQQN
-107 KIARHGL
+107 KIARHEL
-114 EGGAQSDKNGK
+114 EGGAQNAKNGQ
-125 AVSKVGQNRRDNLVD
+125 AVSKVGQSRRDNLVD

-206 RADEYLKAI
+206 RADKYLKAI

-275 KWNTGVNMGDATAA
+275 KWNTGVNIGDATAA

-316 LPLGTASLAFTAL
+316 LPLGSASLAFTAI

-370 ILAAF
+370 IIAAF

-400 STIEEGSEE
+400 STLEEGSEE

-477 GALTNNAGNIIDAA
+477 GALTNNAGNIVDTAR
-491 KQKYLNS
+491 QKYLNS

-518 SNGNSASADVK
+518 SNGNTASADVK

-536 VSDLLSDS
+536 VSDLISDP

-699 AEAAANMISTIL
+699 TEAAANMISTIL

-793 TKGTKTTGQTGN
+793 TKGKKTTGQTGN

-818 ELIKKPDM
+818 ELVKKPDM

-1073 KTKKDGVT
+1073 K
-1081 QATHAP
+1081 
-1087 QKNDAFAI
+1087 
-1095 TPETQLASPP
+1095 
-1105 SKKDGITQVSNA
+1105 
-1117 PHKASTPDYTSETGL
+1117 
-1132 PSLPSDN
+1132 SDT
-1139 SISQSDGNVKGNG
+1139 
-1152 ENNSKYS
+1152 KYS

-1229 EAKLREYIADLQKEN
+1229 EAKLREYIADHQKEN

-1284 YVPSREQAKRI
+1284 YVPSKEQAKRI
-1295 INEITSDNH
+1295 INEITSENH

-1332 AMSDTEIA
+1332 AMSDAEIA

-1368 KKELHTPIFL
+1368 KKELHTPVFL

-1402 LVSKAKGTPVDVRY
+1402 LVSKEKGTPVDVRY

-1440 MAEVYDTIADPD
+1440 MAEVYDKIADPD

-1556 KQYYND
+1556 KQYYDN

-1649 DMNVYINRVGQV
+1649 DMNAYINRVGQV

-1791 GYTID
+1791 GYTLD

-2060 TNFSPLVQGGA
+2060 TNFLPLVQGGA

-2082 LDTIKAVKNDDGFRT
+2082 LDTIKAAKNDDGFRT

-2102 TNRFADSSLVEQTT
+2102 TNRFADGSLVEQTT

-2123 LGKPMEWIDG
+2123 LGKPMERIDG

-2183 RSPVTKLFTQFQ
+2183 RNPVTKLFTQFQ

-2202 GWMFKDL
+2202 GWIFKDL

-2268 PSGGKLWDAIKDIPD
+2268 PSGGKLWEAIKDIPD

-2294 INRTFKRDQKSAVGT
+2294 INRTFKRDRKSAVGT
-2309 VGDLAE
+2309 VGDLAG

-2337 RIPVSASVPNLTNA
+2337 RIPVSASVPNLSNIG
-2351 VKALDPSN
+2351 KALDTSN
-2359 GYGKKKRNRTLSD
+2359 GYGSKKRARTILD
-2372 ELLKPVYYAAFPFGG
+2372 EALKPVYYTAFPFGG

-2431 SGKALVFGKTSTEG
+2431 SGKALVFGKTSTED

-2523 IAYIKR
+2523 IEYIKR

-2594 IPMAPEFEMPE
+2594 IPMAPEFIMPE

>member
-1 MVQTPEERLR
+1 MTFSEWTRRNQNGGAKAPSVAAQNEKNGMSGFSAWTANRMKSEDTSRAIPTVDNTTRTPAATPVATLPTAQTPEERLR

-21 SADNPGKIQTARS
+21 SADNLGRIQTARA

-114 EGGAQSDKNGK
+114 EGGAQNAKNGQ

-140 NLRLLDKV
+140 NLRLLDKMM
-148 TKGEEIDPGI
+148 KGEEIAPGI

-183 VDVRDLTDDEA
+183 VDARDLTDDEA
-194 ATYSYWFQRDKK
+194 ATYNYWFQRDKK

-220 RRTYERENETMKQ
+220 RRTYERENETMKK

-241 AGIAGNILSAYA
+241 AGIVGNVLSAYA
-253 APAAGIAG
+253 SPAAGIAG

-275 KWNTGVNMGDATAA
+275 RWNTGVNMGDATTA
-289 GLTEDIRNPVGKF
+289 GLTEDIKNPVGKF

-316 LPLGTASLAFTAL
+316 LPLGSASLAFTAL

-375 KGTKKRAVAGALQSL
+375 RGSKKRAVAGALQTV

-400 STIEEGSEE
+400 STLEEGSEE

-477 GALTNNAGNIIDAA
+477 GALTNNAGNIVDAA
-491 KQKYLNS
+491 KQKYLSS
-498 KIDSDYKNVPTDVT
+498 KIDSDYKNVPTDIT

-518 SNGNSASADVK
+518 STGNTASADVK

-536 VSDLLSDS
+536 VSDLLSDP
-544 DIIEAIN
+544 DVLEAIN
-551 SMPNLVNTASETTQ
+551 NMPNLVNTASETTQ

-580 YVSGIR
+580 YVSGIK
-586 HKATAEEINLAQL
+586 HKATAEEIDLAQL

-633 TMPTVISHELLHS
+633 TMPTVLSHELLHS
-646 IEGYEGYNNVID
+646 IEGYEGYNNVIE

-671 DSMTADIFDKYNAKY
+671 DSLTADIFDKYNAKY

-711 GDEKTLTDFVR
+711 GDEKALTNFVR

-751 YMFMPAGADGERD
+751 YIFMPAGAGGEND

-793 TKGTKTTGQTGN
+793 TKGTAIQGDRQT
-805 KYSFADQKIPTYE
+805 KYSLATDENLLRFIE
-818 ELIKKPDM
+818 E
-826 KIIDIGAEDTSRSY
+826 
-840 KEQRKDF
+840 
-847 LNSEVAARLYKEP
+847 SER
-860 VVNID
+860 N
-865 TGEMVF
+865 
-871 ITQTSLTHTFS
+871 
-882 NDAKYKLQ
+882 
-890 TVEHI
+890 
-895 KEIIENAVLTHA
+895 
-907 EPPTHGANNTA
+907 
-918 GVYTLFAAV
+918 
-927 RTDKGIQPVKIK
+927 KGG
-939 VKEYKLV
+939 KLV
-946 RGSQLPKEITEY
+946 R
-958 FGENGIRD
+958 
-966 PYASMYDGKV
+966 YDV
-976 LELDSIETVE
+976 
-986 KKPADAILNS
+986 
-996 VTAKSP
+996 
-1002 SGEPASINYP
+1002 
-1012 SSASVTAA
+1012 
-1020 ESSSVSRNSDNSAR
+1020 SSVSDRQVNDLKRLTGIDFSGYNNAIRSDDIAHIQNRHGKNGSHDHSMADNADIAKIGYVLENYDTVDFAYKNGKDGEIETSNQYMGKDNHPAKMVLYKMNIGNTMVVAQAVPDNKHKRIWVVSAR
-1034 YEHPSSATGTA
+1034 I
-1045 DAETEKASTI
+1045 EK
-1055 SIADFIPLV
+1055 
-1064 KGDPQRYLP
+1064 
-1073 KTKKDGVT
+1073 
-1081 QATHAP
+1081 
-1087 QKNDAFAI
+1087 N
-1095 TPETQLASPP
+1095 
-1105 SKKDGITQVSNA
+1105 KDGITQAVHVPNNVDTLA
-1117 PHKASTPDYTSETGL
+1117 TTSETSL
-1132 PSLPSDN
+1132 ASLPSDN

-1199 GWRYNELGKLSVD
+1199 GWRYNELGKLSID

-1244 EGLTDMI
+1244 EGLTDML
-1251 ASRLTS
+1251 ASRLNS
-1257 DEAEQIRRQTRE
+1257 DEAEQIRKQTRE
-1269 EVMRDLGPDSKRSPD
+1269 EVMRDLSPDSKRSPD
-1284 YVPSREQAKRI
+1284 YVPSKEQAKRI
-1295 INEITSDNH
+1295 ISEITSDNH

-1332 AMSDTEIA
+1332 AMSDAEIA

-1353 DIATDKASTEQAAEL
+1353 DIATDKASLEQAAEL
-1368 KKELHTPIFL
+1368 KKELHTPVFL

-1452 YGKSSI
+1452 YGRHSV
-1458 YDFSGWEAA
+1458 YDFSGWEEA

-1501 EQKQRLTEEAHQ
+1501 ERKQRLNEEAHQ

-1556 KQYYND
+1556 KQYYDN

-1639 HAKDLKERLD
+1639 RAKDLKERLD
-1649 DMNVYINRVGQV
+1649 DMNAYINRVGQV

-1791 GYTID
+1791 GYTLD

-1814 DMDKVKNA
+1814 NMDKVKNA
-1822 VKVFRKSYDE
+1822 VKVFRESYDE

-1913 DGGQFSGTTLEAGMG
+1913 DGGQFSGTSLEAGMG

-1975 IRKDDRFTTDQKQ
+1975 IRKDDRFTADQKQ

-2082 LDTIKAVKNDDGFRT
+2082 LDTIKAVKNDDGFRS

-2102 TNRFADSSLVEQTT
+2102 TNRFADGSLVEQTT

-2183 RSPVTKLFTQFQ
+2183 RNPVTKLFTQFQ

-2209 PREAGKKAVGKLL
+2209 PREAGKEAAGKLL
-2222 GMLFKYSIGAWL
+2222 GMIFKYSIGAWL

-2268 PSGGKLWDAIKDIPD
+2268 PSGGKLWGAIKDIPD

-2294 INRTFKRDQKSAVGT
+2294 INRTFKRDRKSAVGT

-2337 RIPVSASVPNLTNA
+2337 RIPVSASVPNLSNIG
-2351 VKALDPSN
+2351 KALDTSN
-2359 GYGKKKRNRTLSD
+2359 GYGAKKRARTILD
-2372 ELLKPVYYAAFPFGG
+2372 EALKPVYYTAFPFGG

-2421 NDNTAKTIWE
+2421 NDNTAKTILE

-2445 GKEWTENGFKRES
+2445 GKEWTENGFGRES

-2464 YKAFENGG
+2464 YKAFEDGG

-2477 ALNAVHEIKNASKR
+2477 ALNAVHEIKNATKR

-2504 SSAKIEAFRNLIT
+2504 SSAKIEAFRTLIT

-2523 IAYIKR
+2523 IEYIKR

>member
-1 MVQTPEERLR
+1 MTFSEWTRRNQNGGAKASSVAAQNEKNGMSGFSAWTANRMKSEDTSRAIPTTDNTTRTPAATLPMAQTPEERLR

-87 NLRNHTH
+87 NLKNHTH

-114 EGGAQSDKNGK
+114 EGGAQSDKNGRV
-125 AVSKVGQNRRDNLVD
+125 VSKVGQNRRDNLVD

-166 AQSGGN
+166 VQSGGN
-172 LATGQNYYVNG
+172 PATGQNYYVSG

-241 AGIAGNILSAYA
+241 AGIAGNILSTYA

-275 KWNTGVNMGDATAA
+275 KWNTGVNMGYATAA

-365 IPLDN
+365 ISLDN
-370 ILAAF
+370 IIAAF
-375 KGTKKRAVAGALQSL
+375 KGTKKRAVAGALQSV

-400 STIEEGSEE
+400 STLEEGSQE

-491 KQKYLNS
+491 KQKRADS

-518 SNGNSASADVK
+518 SNGNTVSADVK

-536 VSDLLSDS
+536 VSDLLSDP

-580 YVSGIR
+580 YVSGIK

-764 LKRQSR
+764 LRRQSR

-793 TKGTKTTGQTGN
+793 TKGATVQGDRQT
-805 KYSFADQKIPTYE
+805 KYSLATDDDFLDFIHECKKNPNGKLKRFNISDVSERQAKDLKALTGTDFGDYRNSITSEYITHIDNRHGEHGEQDHTMADE
-818 ELIKKPDM
+818 RDVAR
-826 KIIDIGAEDTSRSY
+826 IGYVLKNYDSVGYVYDNDGTIATSSHFNGKENRPSKLVEYRMNVGDTMVIVQAVADNSY
-840 KEQRKDF
+840 KK
-847 LNSEVAARLYKEP
+847 LWV
-860 VVNID
+860 
-865 TGEMVF
+865 
-871 ITQTSLTHTFS
+871 TS
-882 NDAKYKLQ
+882 AY
-890 TVEHI
+890 
-895 KEIIENAVLTHA
+895 
-907 EPPTHGANNTA
+907 
-918 GVYTLFAAV
+918 
-927 RTDKGIQPVKIK
+927 
-939 VKEYKLV
+939 
-946 RGSQLPKEITEY
+946 
-958 FGENGIRD
+958 
-966 PYASMYDGKV
+966 
-976 LELDSIETVE
+976 
-986 KKPADAILNS
+986 
-996 VTAKSP
+996 
-1002 SGEPASINYP
+1002 
-1012 SSASVTAA
+1012 
-1020 ESSSVSRNSDNSAR
+1020 
-1034 YEHPSSATGTA
+1034 
-1045 DAETEKASTI
+1045 
-1055 SIADFIPLV
+1055 
-1064 KGDPQRYLP
+1064 
-1073 KTKKDGVT
+1073 KTKKDGIT

-1087 QKNDAFAI
+1087 QKADAFAI
-1095 TPETQLASPP
+1095 TPEAQLASLP
-1105 SKKDGITQVSNA
+1105 SEKDGITQVSNA

-1284 YVPSREQAKRI
+1284 YVPSKEQAKRI
-1295 INEITSDNH
+1295 INEITSENH

-1332 AMSDTEIA
+1332 AMSDAEIA

-1353 DIATDKASTEQAAEL
+1353 DITTDTASLEQAAEL

-1440 MAEVYDTIADPD
+1440 MAEVYDTIADPN

-1531 REQREYYETLDAN
+1531 REQREYYKTLDAN

-1649 DMNVYINRVGQV
+1649 DMNAYINRVGQV

-1791 GYTID
+1791 GYTLD

-1814 DMDKVKNA
+1814 NIDKVKNA

-1895 FRPGIRYMSNA
+1895 FRPGIRYMSTA
-1906 KSRNLAG
+1906 KSRHLAG
-1913 DGGQFSGTTLEAGMG
+1913 DGGQISGTSLEAGMG

-1975 IRKDDRFTTDQKQ
+1975 IRKDDRFTADQKQ

-2082 LDTIKAVKNDDGFRT
+2082 LDTIKAAKNDDGFRT

-2102 TNRFADSSLVEQTT
+2102 TNRFADGSLVEQTT

-2123 LGKPMEWIDG
+2123 LGKPMELIDR

-2147 KRKGLSDVD
+2147 KRKGLSDTD

-2183 RSPVTKLFTQFQ
+2183 RNPVTKLFTQFQ

-2234 FNEAYEALVGR
+2234 FNEVYEALVGR

-2268 PSGGKLWDAIKDIPD
+2268 PSGGKLWEAIKDIPD

-2294 INRTFKRDQKSAVGT
+2294 INRTFKRDRKSAVGT
-2309 VGDLAE
+2309 VGDLAG

-2337 RIPVSASVPNLTNA
+2337 RIPVSASVPNLSNIG
-2351 VKALDPSN
+2351 KALDSSN
-2359 GYGKKKRNRTLSD
+2359 GYGSKKRARTILD
-2372 ELLKPVYYAAFPFGG
+2372 EALKPVYYTAFPFGG

-2477 ALNAVHEIKNASKR
+2477 ALNAVHEIKNATKR

-2523 IAYIKR
+2523 IEYIKR

-2594 IPMAPEFEMPE
+2594 IPMAPEFIMPE
-2605 LPKIDLP
+2605 LPKINLP

>member
-1 MVQTPEERLR
+1 MTFSEWTRRNQNGGAKAPSVAAQNEKNGMSGFSAWTANRMKSEDTSRAIPTTDNTTRTPAATLPMVQTPEERLR

-94 KSTANEALVGQRN
+94 KSTANEALVGQQN

-125 AVSKVGQNRRDNLVD
+125 VVSKVGQNRRDNLVD

-316 LPLGTASLAFTAL
+316 LPLGSASLAFTAL

-350 QLGVIAGAAEALTEK
+350 QLGVIAGAAEAAFEK

-370 ILAAF
+370 VLAAF
-375 KGTKKRAVAGALQSL
+375 RGNAGKTVGDMATREALKNFLKKDIGDILSSVAGSAF
-390 LKSELGAILG
+390 
-400 STIEEGSEE
+400 EEGAEE
-409 LITEYINNLADLAI
+409 FLTEIVNNIADYAI
-423 MGKESDYKQYEKQLI
+423 MGDKSEYEQYKKQL
-438 EMGYDEKTAAKKAA
+438 MDAGYDETTAGQKALA
-452 LQYYVVNPLVSFAG
+452 RYAYINPLVSFAG

-491 KQKYLNS
+491 KQKRADS
-498 KIDSDYKNVPTDVT
+498 KIDSDYKNVPTDIT

-518 SNGNSASADVK
+518 SNGNTASADVK

-536 VSDLLSDS
+536 VSDLLSDP

-686 QGEGRQLTDADCD
+686 QREGRQLTDADCD

-751 YMFMPAGADGERD
+751 YMFMPAGANGERD
-764 LKRQSR
+764 LQRQSR
-770 MQAQALKRVT
+770 MQAQALKHVT

-793 TKGTKTTGQTGN
+793 TKGATVQGDRQT
-805 KYSFADQKIPTYE
+805 KYSLATDENLLRFIE
-818 ELIKKPDM
+818 E
-826 KIIDIGAEDTSRSY
+826 
-840 KEQRKDF
+840 
-847 LNSEVAARLYKEP
+847 SER
-860 VVNID
+860 N
-865 TGEMVF
+865 
-871 ITQTSLTHTFS
+871 
-882 NDAKYKLQ
+882 
-890 TVEHI
+890 
-895 KEIIENAVLTHA
+895 
-907 EPPTHGANNTA
+907 
-918 GVYTLFAAV
+918 
-927 RTDKGIQPVKIK
+927 KGG
-939 VKEYKLV
+939 KLV
-946 RGSQLPKEITEY
+946 R
-958 FGENGIRD
+958 
-966 PYASMYDGKV
+966 YDV
-976 LELDSIETVE
+976 
-986 KKPADAILNS
+986 
-996 VTAKSP
+996 
-1002 SGEPASINYP
+1002 
-1012 SSASVTAA
+1012 
-1020 ESSSVSRNSDNSAR
+1020 SSVSARQVSDLKRLTGIDFSGYNNAIRSDDIAHIQNRHGKNGSHDHSMANNADIAKIGYVLENYDTVDFAYKNGKDGEIETSTQYMGKDNHPAKMVLYKMNIGDTMVVAQAVPDNKHRRIWVVSAR
-1034 YEHPSSATGTA
+1034 I
-1045 DAETEKASTI
+1045 EKN
-1055 SIADFIPLV
+1055 
-1064 KGDPQRYLP
+1064 
-1073 KTKKDGVT
+1073 KDGIT
-1081 QATHAP
+1081 QAVHAP
-1087 QKNDAFAI
+1087 NNVDTLA
-1095 TPETQLASPP
+1095 TTSETSLASLP
-1105 SKKDGITQVSNA
+1105 SEKDGITQVSNA
-1117 PHKASTPDYTSETGL
+1117 PHKASTPDYTSEAGL

-1139 SISQSDGNVKGNG
+1139 SISQSDGNVKWNG
-1152 ENNSKYS
+1152 VNNSKYS
-1159 INDTSDDTTRPKNAD
+1159 INDASDDTTRPKTTQ
-1174 EARNRK
+1174 EANKRRL
-1180 KAIEMFNDGA
+1180 AIEMFNLGA
-1190 DADVVYQET
+1190 DADVVYRET
-1199 GWRYNELGKLSVD
+1199 GWHYNEYGKLVID
-1212 RDAEVYTG
+1212 RDAEIYTG
-1220 KKKGISKKE
+1220 KKKDTSKQV
-1229 EAKLREYIADLQKEN
+1229 EAKLRERIAELQQENDLM
-1244 EGLTDMI
+1244 TDIMI
-1251 ASRLTS
+1251 SRKLTS
-1257 DEAEQIRRQTRE
+1257 EESEQIRKETRE

-1284 YVPSREQAKRI
+1284 YVPSKEQAKRI
-1295 INEITSDNH
+1295 INEITSENH

-1332 AMSDTEIA
+1332 AMSDAEIA

-1368 KKELHTPIFL
+1368 KKELHTPVFL

-1526 FQDEL
+1526 FQDEM
-1531 REQREYYETLDAN
+1531 RASREYYENL
-1544 KDLIHQE
+1544 E
-1551 ELANQ
+1551 
-1556 KQYYND
+1556 
-1562 KEQKRLDREAEAKAE
+1562 KERSDREAKAKAE
-1577 REMRRHRRGGDI
+1577 RAMRRHRRGGDI
-1589 DKDAVAEAHKNG
+1589 DEKAVAEAYGNG
-1601 QFTEKMTQL
+1601 KYTEKMTRL
-1610 YERRNELSKEF
+1610 YERQLELSREF
-1621 EPYAEID
+1621 EIFSGEDISK
-1628 VNQIEDKDIRA
+1628 IEDTEIKA
-1639 HAKDLKERLD
+1639 YAKDLKERLD
-1649 DMNVYINRVGQV
+1649 DMNAYVYRVERV
-1661 VKDIRR
+1661 VKNLRR
-1667 DHALEIMAKGNIYKW
+1667 DSILAKMAKGNIYNW
-1682 KDKKSGILYSIETM
+1682 TDKKSGDAYSFETM
-1696 PRNIRDISGGDE
+1696 TRNIRDISHGDK
-1708 LGENMIS
+1708 LGETLIKDYIEPVS
-1715 EYFTPISQ
+1715 V
-1723 DVATGNR
+1723 DVARGNR
-1730 LKKQYRDR
+1730 MKQEYRDR
-1738 IRELDISQKVK
+1738 IRELNIAQKAK
-1749 SGDKLS
+1749 AGDKLS

-1765 AVSNIEMLESES
+1765 AVSNIEMLESER
-1777 GALLKNSGGELTRA
+1777 GTLLKNSSGELMRA
-1791 GYTID
+1791 GRTLD
-1796 EWKGILD
+1796 EWKGVLD
-1803 TLALENPGIAK
+1803 TLAKENPGIVK

-1822 VKVFRKSYDE
+1822 VKVFHECYDE

-1837 NQARVLAGYA
+1837 NKSRVLAGYA

-1857 HFSGNQGDSVLSQM
+1857 HFSDNQGDGVLTQM
-1871 LQVLGVKPGDVGGL
+1871 LQALGVKPGDVDGL

-1890 GLTGT
+1890 GKTGT
-1895 FRPGIRYMSNA
+1895 RRPGIRYMSNA

-1913 DGGQFSGTTLEAGMG
+1913 DGGQFSGTSLKSGMG

-1937 STAADVITLTDDIQN
+1937 STAADVITLTNDIQN
-1952 LRALSDAMRYS
+1952 LRSFSDALRYS

-1968 VKKQADE
+1968 VKKQDKAIRDSTE
-1975 IRKDDRFTTDQKQ
+1975 IPESYKETVLNELYNKDNP
-1988 SVLDSLYDSDNKFR
+1988 YR

-2017 AGKRSM
+2017 AGKRSLY
-2023 HDRAAE
+2023 DRVWE
-2029 QYMGR
+2029 QRLGR
-2034 GMYNLVKKFESRVAA
+2034 GFYNSIKWLESRVGA
-2049 NMVSINPGSWL
+2049 NMVGGNLGSAL
-2060 TNFSPLVQGGA
+2060 TNFSPLVQSGA
-2071 TMKQQDILLAM
+2071 VIDQRTMISAA
-2082 LDTIKAVKNDDGFRT
+2082 LDTLKASRNDDGFRS

-2102 TNRFADSSLVEQTT
+2102 TNRFADDTLIDQTVM
-2116 GQKLSET
+2116 QKIGSEI
-2123 LGKPMEWIDG
+2123 GKPMEWIDG
-2133 FTSETLVRA
+2133 VTAETIVRA
-2142 RYSQN
+2142 RYAQN
-2147 KRKGLSDVD
+2147 LKKGLAD
-2156 AMHEADTFIAGMMAG
+2156 ADALHEADTFAAGLMAD
-2171 RSKGEMPTIFEQ
+2171 RSKGAMPTAFE
-2183 RSPVTKLFTQFQ
+2183 RRNPVAKLFTQFQ
-2195 LEVNNQI
+2195 LEVNNQV
-2202 GWMFKDL
+2202 GWMLKDL
-2209 PREAGKKAVGKLL
+2209 PREAGKKAFGKLV
-2222 GMLFKYSIGAWL
+2222 GMLFKYSVGAWIYNRL
-2234 FNEAYEALVGR
+2234 YEALTGR
-2245 RCAFDPADILL
+2245 DCMFDPFDIV
-2256 GDFAGDVTGYGL
+2256 F
-2268 PSGGKLWDAIKDIPD
+2268 
-2283 VALGKQELGDV
+2283 
-2294 INRTFKRDQKSAVGT
+2294 
-2309 VGDLAE
+2309 GDLAGDITGHGLPTT
-2315 NVAESLPFTSFL
+2315 ESLIKAIKSVPNAVLGREKISEVLKNMVTREKKGVGDTVKDFTGNVLENMPFTSVL
-2327 GLFVDDFDQG
+2327 GLFSDDFDQG
-2337 RIPVSASVPNLTNA
+2337 RIPATSALPNLTNIGNA
-2351 VKALDPSN
+2351 IFN
-2359 GYGKKKRNRTLSD
+2359 GDYSAKKRLQIAIDEGKK
-2372 ELLKPVYYAAFPFGG
+2372 PFYYLALPFGG
-2387 GQVKKVLE
+2387 GQIRKAVE
-2395 GSEYIARGGSYKPD
+2395 GSAYIARGGSYKPD

-2523 IAYIKR
+2523 IEYIKR

>member
-1 MVQTPEERLR
+1 MTFSEWTRRNQNGGAKAPSVAAQNEKNGMSGFSAWTANRMKSEDTSRAIPATDNTTRTPAATLPMVQTPEERLR

-114 EGGAQSDKNGK
+114 EGGAQSDKNGRM
-125 AVSKVGQNRRDNLVD
+125 VSRVGQNRRDNLVD

-241 AGIAGNILSAYA
+241 AGIAGNILSTYA

-336 NEAKQKGATTDQAI
+336 TEAKQKGATTDQAI

-375 KGTKKRAVAGALQSL
+375 KGTKKRAVAGALQSV

-400 STIEEGSEE
+400 STLEEGSEE

-491 KQKYLNS
+491 KQKRADS

-518 SNGNSASADVK
+518 SNGNTASADVK

-536 VSDLLSDS
+536 VSDLLSDP

-580 YVSGIR
+580 YVSGIK

-751 YMFMPAGADGERD
+751 YMFMPAGANGERD
-764 LKRQSR
+764 LQRQSR

-793 TKGTKTTGQTGN
+793 TKGATVQGDRQT
-805 KYSFADQKIPTYE
+805 KYSLATDDDFLDFIHECKKNPNGKLKRFNISDVSERQAKDLKALTGTDFGDYRNSITSEYITHIDNRHGEHGEQDHTMADE
-818 ELIKKPDM
+818 RDVAR
-826 KIIDIGAEDTSRSY
+826 IGYVLKNYDSVGYVYDNDGTIATSSHFNGKENRPSKLVEYRMNVGDTMVIVQAVADNSY
-840 KEQRKDF
+840 KK
-847 LNSEVAARLYKEP
+847 LWV
-860 VVNID
+860 
-865 TGEMVF
+865 
-871 ITQTSLTHTFS
+871 TS
-882 NDAKYKLQ
+882 AY
-890 TVEHI
+890 
-895 KEIIENAVLTHA
+895 
-907 EPPTHGANNTA
+907 
-918 GVYTLFAAV
+918 
-927 RTDKGIQPVKIK
+927 
-939 VKEYKLV
+939 
-946 RGSQLPKEITEY
+946 
-958 FGENGIRD
+958 
-966 PYASMYDGKV
+966 
-976 LELDSIETVE
+976 
-986 KKPADAILNS
+986 
-996 VTAKSP
+996 
-1002 SGEPASINYP
+1002 
-1012 SSASVTAA
+1012 
-1020 ESSSVSRNSDNSAR
+1020 
-1034 YEHPSSATGTA
+1034 
-1045 DAETEKASTI
+1045 
-1055 SIADFIPLV
+1055 
-1064 KGDPQRYLP
+1064 
-1073 KTKKDGVT
+1073 KTKKDGIT

-1087 QKNDAFAI
+1087 QKADAFAI
-1095 TPETQLASPP
+1095 TPEAQLASLP
-1105 SKKDGITQVSNA
+1105 SEKDGITQVSNA

-1152 ENNSKYS
+1152 VNNSKYS

-1244 EGLTDMI
+1244 EGLTNMI

-1269 EVMRDLGPDSKRSPD
+1269 EVIRDLGPDSKRSPD
-1284 YVPSREQAKRI
+1284 YVPSKEQAKRI
-1295 INEITSDNH
+1295 INEITSENH

-1332 AMSDTEIA
+1332 AMSDAEIA
-1340 DAFDKL
+1340 DAFDKF

-1353 DIATDKASTEQAAEL
+1353 DIMTDKASLEQAAEL

-1402 LVSKAKGTPVDVRY
+1402 LVSKEKGTPVDVRY

-1428 ADIVTESDQLFK
+1428 SDIVTESDQLFK

-1452 YGKSSI
+1452 YGRHSV
-1458 YDFSGWEAA
+1458 YDFSGGEEA

-1472 AKIVGQLAEGFRHM
+1472 AKIIGQLAEGFRHM
-1486 ETTPKTAVDRVLAAN
+1486 ETTPKTAVDRILAAN

-1526 FQDEL
+1526 FQDEM
-1531 REQREYYETLDAN
+1531 RASREYYENL
-1544 KDLIHQE
+1544 E
-1551 ELANQ
+1551 
-1556 KQYYND
+1556 
-1562 KEQKRLDREAEAKAE
+1562 KERSDREAEIKAR
-1577 REMRRHRRGGDI
+1577 RELRRHRRGGDI
-1589 DKDAVAEAHKNG
+1589 DEKAVAEAYGNG
-1601 QFTEKMTQL
+1601 KYTEKMTRL
-1610 YERRNELSKEF
+1610 YERQLELSREF
-1621 EPYAEID
+1621 EIFSGEDISK
-1628 VNQIEDKDIRA
+1628 IEDTEIKA
-1639 HAKDLKERLD
+1639 YAKDLKERLD
-1649 DMNVYINRVGQV
+1649 DMNAYVYRVERV
-1661 VKDIRR
+1661 VKNLRR
-1667 DHALEIMAKGNIYKW
+1667 DSILAKMAKGNIYNW
-1682 KDKKSGILYSIETM
+1682 TDKKSGDAYSFETM
-1696 PRNIRDISGGDE
+1696 TRNIRDISHGDK
-1708 LGENMIS
+1708 LGETMIKDYIEPVS
-1715 EYFTPISQ
+1715 V
-1723 DVATGNR
+1723 DVARGNR
-1730 LKKQYRDR
+1730 MKQEHRDR
-1738 IRELDISQKVK
+1738 IRELNIAQKAK
-1749 SGDKLS
+1749 AGDRLS

-1765 AVSNIEMLESES
+1765 AVSNIEMLESER
-1777 GALLKNSGGELTRA
+1777 GALLKNSNGELMRA
-1791 GYTID
+1791 GRTLD
-1796 EWKGILD
+1796 EWKGVLD
-1803 TLALENPGIAK
+1803 TLAKENPGIVK

-1822 VKVFRKSYDE
+1822 VKVFHECYDE

-1837 NQARVLAGYA
+1837 NKSRVLAGYA

-1857 HFSGNQGDSVLSQM
+1857 HFSGDQGDSVLTQM
-1871 LQVLGVKPGDVGGL
+1871 LQALGVKPGDVGGL

-1890 GLTGT
+1890 GKTGT
-1895 FRPGIRYMSNA
+1895 RRPGIRYMSNA
-1906 KSRNLAG
+1906 KSRNLEG
-1913 DGGQFSGTTLEAGMG
+1913 DGGEFSGTWLEKGMG

-1937 STAADVITLTDDIQN
+1937 STAADVITLTNDIQN
-1952 LRALSDAMRYS
+1952 LRSFSDALRYS

-1968 VKKQADE
+1968 VKKQDKAIRDSTE
-1975 IRKDDRFTTDQKQ
+1975 IPESYKET
-1988 SVLDSLYDSDNKFR
+1988 VLDALYNKENPYR

-2017 AGKRSM
+2017 AGKRSLY
-2023 HDRAAE
+2023 DRVWE
-2029 QYMGR
+2029 QRLGR
-2034 GMYNLVKKFESRVAA
+2034 GFYNSIKWLESRVGA
-2049 NMVSINPGSWL
+2049 NMVGGNLGSAL
-2060 TNFSPLVQGGA
+2060 TNFSPLVQSGA
-2071 TMKQQDILLAM
+2071 VIDQRTMISAA
-2082 LDTIKAVKNDDGFRT
+2082 LDTLKASRNDDGFRS

-2102 TNRFADSSLVEQTT
+2102 TNRFADDTLVDQTVM
-2116 GQKLSET
+2116 QKIGSEI
-2123 LGKPMEWIDG
+2123 GKPMEWIDG
-2133 FTSETLVRA
+2133 ITAETIVRA
-2142 RYSQN
+2142 RYAQN
-2147 KRKGLSDVD
+2147 LKKGLAD
-2156 AMHEADTFIAGMMAG
+2156 ADALHEADTFAAGLMAD
-2171 RSKGEMPTIFEQ
+2171 RSKGAMPTAFE
-2183 RSPVTKLFTQFQ
+2183 RRNPVAKLFTQFQ
-2195 LEVNNQI
+2195 LEVNNQV
-2202 GWMFKDL
+2202 GWMLKDL
-2209 PREAGKKAVGKLL
+2209 PREAGKKAIGKFV
-2222 GMLFKYSIGAWL
+2222 GMLFKYSVGAWIYNRL
-2234 FNEAYEALVGR
+2234 YEALTGR
-2245 RCAFDPADILL
+2245 DCMFDPFDIV
-2256 GDFAGDVTGYGL
+2256 F
-2268 PSGGKLWDAIKDIPD
+2268 
-2283 VALGKQELGDV
+2283 
-2294 INRTFKRDQKSAVGT
+2294 
-2309 VGDLAE
+2309 GDLAGDITGRGLPTT
-2315 NVAESLPFTSFL
+2315 ESLIKAIKSVPNAVLGREKISEVLKNMVTREKKGVGDTVKDFTGNVLENMPFTSVL
-2327 GLFVDDFDQG
+2327 GLFSDDFDQG
-2337 RIPVSASVPNLTNA
+2337 RIPATSALPNLTNIGNA
-2351 VKALDPSN
+2351 IFN
-2359 GYGKKKRNRTLSD
+2359 GDYGAKKRARTILD
-2372 ELLKPVYYAAFPFGG
+2372 EALKPVYYTAFPFGG

-2409 NDGNPQLQYPLY
+2409 NEGNPQLQYPMY
-2421 NDNTAKTIWE
+2421 NDTPFKTATE
-2431 SGKALVFGKTSTEG
+2431 AGKALIFGKTSTEG

-2594 IPMAPEFEMPE
+2594 IPMAPEFIMPE

>member
-1 MVQTPEERLR
+1 MTFSEWTRRNKQNETAAKSEQTTAPVSSTPDTTRTTGARVPTFAEWTAQRKKERTSGTAPVLYQQSGTERLSQEYLNR
-11 QAQRTQAERD
+11 QSER
-21 SADNPGKIQTARS
+21 AKPAALTE
-34 SLSTPGTS
+34 LSTPGTS

-94 KSTANEALVGQRN
+94 KSTANEALVGQQN

-114 EGGAQSDKNGK
+114 EGGAQNAKNRQ

-148 TKGEEIDPGI
+148 TRGEEIDPGI

-183 VDVRDLTDDEA
+183 VDARDLTDDEA
-194 ATYSYWFQRDKK
+194 ATYNYWFQRDKK

-220 RRTYERENETMKQ
+220 RRTYERENETMKK

-241 AGIAGNILSAYA
+241 AGIAGNVLSAYA
-253 APAAGIAG
+253 SPAAGIAG

-275 KWNTGVNMGDATAA
+275 RWNTGVNMGDATTA
-289 GLTEDIRNPVGKF
+289 GLTEDIKNPVGKF

-316 LPLGTASLAFTAL
+316 LPLGSASLAFTAL

-350 QLGVIAGAAEALTEK
+350 QLGVIAGAAEAAFEK

-370 ILAAF
+370 VLAAF
-375 KGTKKRAVAGALQSL
+375 RGNAGKTVGDMATRAALKNFLKKDIGDILSSVAGSAF
-390 LKSELGAILG
+390 
-400 STIEEGSEE
+400 EEGAEE
-409 LITEYINNLADLAI
+409 FLTEIVNNIADYAI
-423 MGKESDYKQYEKQLI
+423 MGDKSEYEQYKKQL
-438 EMGYDEKTAAKKAA
+438 MDAGYDETTAGQKALA
-452 LQYYVVNPLVSFAG
+452 QYAYINPLVSFAG

-491 KQKYLNS
+491 KQKRVDS
-498 KIDSDYKNVPTDVT
+498 KIDSDYKNVPTDIT

-518 SNGNSASADVK
+518 SNGNTTSADVK
-529 AEPKNVD
+529 AEPKNID
-536 VSDLLSDS
+536 VSDLLSDP
-544 DIIEAIN
+544 DVLEAIN
-551 SMPNLVNTASETTQ
+551 NMPNLVNTANETKQ

-580 YVSGIR
+580 YVSGIK
-586 HKATAEEINLAQL
+586 HKATAEEIDLAQL

-633 TMPTVISHELLHS
+633 TMPTVLSHELLHS
-646 IEGYEGYNNVID
+646 IEGYEGYNNVIE

-671 DSMTADIFDKYNAKY
+671 DSLTADIFDKYNAKY

-751 YMFMPAGADGERD
+751 YMFMPAGANGERD
-764 LKRQSR
+764 LTRQSR

-793 TKGTKTTGQTGN
+793 TKGATVQGDRQT
-805 KYSFADQKIPTYE
+805 KYSLATDDDFLQFIRECEQNPNGKVKRYNISDVSEKQAKDLFDLTGIDASDYRNSIRSDSITH
-818 ELIKKPDM
+818 IKKRHGKNGIHDRTMSDDLDIARIGYVLKNYDSVDYVYNDDGTVATSTLAKDKNNNQAKLVEYRMNMGKDM
-826 KIIDIGAEDTSRSY
+826 VVVQAVADNSY
-840 KEQRKDF
+840 KK
-847 LNSEVAARLYKEP
+847 LWVISAYK
-860 VVNID
+860 
-865 TGEMVF
+865 
-871 ITQTSLTHTFS
+871 Q
-882 NDAKYKLQ
+882 
-890 TVEHI
+890 
-895 KEIIENAVLTHA
+895 
-907 EPPTHGANNTA
+907 
-918 GVYTLFAAV
+918 
-927 RTDKGIQPVKIK
+927 
-939 VKEYKLV
+939 
-946 RGSQLPKEITEY
+946 
-958 FGENGIRD
+958 
-966 PYASMYDGKV
+966 
-976 LELDSIETVE
+976 
-986 KKPADAILNS
+986 
-996 VTAKSP
+996 
-1002 SGEPASINYP
+1002 
-1012 SSASVTAA
+1012 
-1020 ESSSVSRNSDNSAR
+1020 
-1034 YEHPSSATGTA
+1034 
-1045 DAETEKASTI
+1045 
-1055 SIADFIPLV
+1055 
-1064 KGDPQRYLP
+1064 
-1073 KTKKDGVT
+1073 KKDGIT

-1087 QKNDAFAI
+1087 QKADAFAI
-1095 TPETQLASPP
+1095 TPEAQLASLP
-1105 SKKDGITQVSNA
+1105 SEKNGITQVSNA

-1159 INDTSDDTTRPKNAD
+1159 INDTSDDTTRPKTAD

-1190 DADVVYQET
+1190 DADVVYRET

-1244 EGLTDMI
+1244 EGLTDML
-1251 ASRLTS
+1251 ASRLNS
-1257 DEAEQIRRQTRE
+1257 DEAEQIRKQTRE
-1269 EVMRDLGPDSKRSPD
+1269 EIMSDLGPDSKRSPD
-1284 YVPSREQAKRI
+1284 YVPSKEQAKRI
-1295 INEITSDNH
+1295 ISEITSENH

-1332 AMSDTEIA
+1332 AMSDAEIA

-1353 DIATDKASTEQAAEL
+1353 DIATDKASLEQAAEL
-1368 KKELHTPIFL
+1368 KKELHTPVFL

-1452 YGKSSI
+1452 YGRHSV
-1458 YDFSGWEAA
+1458 YDFSGWEEA

-1526 FQDEL
+1526 FQEEM
-1531 REQREYYETLDAN
+1531 RASREYYENL
-1544 KDLIHQE
+1544 E
-1551 ELANQ
+1551 
-1556 KQYYND
+1556 
-1562 KEQKRLDREAEAKAE
+1562 KERSEREAEIKAR
-1577 REMRRHRRGGDI
+1577 RELRRHRRGGDI
-1589 DKDAVAEAHKNG
+1589 DKKAVAEAYGNG
-1601 QFTEKMTQL
+1601 KYTEKMTRL
-1610 YERRNELSKEF
+1610 YERQLELSREF
-1621 EPYAEID
+1621 EIFSGEDISK
-1628 VNQIEDKDIRA
+1628 IEDTEVKA
-1639 HAKDLKERLD
+1639 YAKDLKERLD
-1649 DMNVYINRVGQV
+1649 DMNAYVYRVERV
-1661 VKDIRR
+1661 VKNLRR
-1667 DHALEIMAKGNIYKW
+1667 DSILAKMAKGNIYNW
-1682 KDKKSGILYSIETM
+1682 TDKKSGDAYSFETM
-1696 PRNIRDISGGDE
+1696 TRNIRDISHGDK
-1708 LGENMIS
+1708 LGETLIKDYIEPVS
-1715 EYFTPISQ
+1715 V
-1723 DVATGNR
+1723 DVARGNR
-1730 LKKQYRDR
+1730 MKQEYRDR
-1738 IRELDISQKVK
+1738 IRELNISQKVK
-1749 SGDKLS
+1749 SGDRLS

-1765 AVSNIEMLESES
+1765 AVSNIEMLESER
-1777 GALLKNSGGELTRA
+1777 GALLKNSSGELMRA
-1791 GYTID
+1791 GRTLD
-1796 EWKGILD
+1796 EWKGVLD
-1803 TLALENPGIAK
+1803 TLAKENPGIVK

-1822 VKVFRKSYDE
+1822 VKVFHECYDE

-1837 NQARVLAGYA
+1837 NKSRVLAGYA

-1857 HFSGNQGDSVLSQM
+1857 HFSGDQGDSVLTQM
-1871 LQVLGVKPGDVGGL
+1871 LQALGVKPGDVGGL

-1890 GLTGT
+1890 GKTGT
-1895 FRPGIRYMSNA
+1895 RRPGIRYMSNA

-1913 DGGQFSGTTLEAGMG
+1913 DGGQFSGTSLEAGMG

-1937 STAADVITLTDDIQN
+1937 STAADVITLTNDIQN
-1952 LRALSDAMRYS
+1952 LRSFSDALRYS

-1968 VKKQADE
+1968 VKKQDKAIRDSTE
-1975 IRKDDRFTTDQKQ
+1975 IPESYKETVLNELYNKDNP
-1988 SVLDSLYDSDNKFR
+1988 YR

-2017 AGKRSM
+2017 AGKRSLY
-2023 HDRAAE
+2023 DRVWE
-2029 QYMGR
+2029 QRLGR
-2034 GMYNLVKKFESRVAA
+2034 GFYNSIKWLESRVGA
-2049 NMVSINPGSWL
+2049 NMVGGNLGSAL
-2060 TNFSPLVQGGA
+2060 TNFSPLVQSSA
-2071 TMKQQDILLAM
+2071 VIDQRTMISAA
-2082 LDTIKAVKNDDGFRT
+2082 LDTLKASRNDDGFRS

-2102 TNRFADSSLVEQTT
+2102 TNRFAGDTLIDQTVM
-2116 GQKLSET
+2116 QKIGSEI
-2123 LGKPMEWIDG
+2123 GKPMEWIDG
-2133 FTSETLVRA
+2133 VTAETIVRA
-2142 RYSQN
+2142 RYAQN
-2147 KRKGLSDVD
+2147 LKKGLAD
-2156 AMHEADTFIAGMMAG
+2156 ADALHEADTFAAGLMAD
-2171 RSKGEMPTIFEQ
+2171 RSKGAMPTAFE
-2183 RSPVTKLFTQFQ
+2183 RRNPVAKLFTQFQ
-2195 LEVNNQI
+2195 LEVNNQV
-2202 GWMFKDL
+2202 GWMLKDL
-2209 PREAGKKAVGKLL
+2209 PREAGKKAFGRLA
-2222 GMLFKYSIGAWL
+2222 GMLFKYSVGAWIYNRL
-2234 FNEAYEALVGR
+2234 YEALTGR
-2245 RCAFDPADILL
+2245 DCMFDPFDIVFGDLAGDITGHGLPTTESLIKAIKSVPNAVL
-2256 GDFAGDVTGYGL
+2256 GREKISEVMKNMVTREKKGVGDTVKDFAGNVL
-2268 PSGGKLWDAIKDIPD
+2268 
-2283 VALGKQELGDV
+2283 
-2294 INRTFKRDQKSAVGT
+2294 
-2309 VGDLAE
+2309 E
-2315 NVAESLPFTSFL
+2315 NMPFTSVL
-2327 GLFVDDFDQG
+2327 GLFSDDFDQG
-2337 RIPVSASVPNLTNA
+2337 RIPVSASVPNLSNIG
-2351 VKALDPSN
+2351 KALDTSN
-2359 GYGKKKRNRTLSD
+2359 GYGAKKRARTILD
-2372 ELLKPVYYAAFPFGG
+2372 EALKPVYYTAFPFGG

-2421 NDNTAKTIWE
+2421 NDNTAKTILE

-2445 GKEWTENGFKRES
+2445 GKEWTENGFGRES

-2464 YKAFENGG
+2464 YKAFEDGG

-2477 ALNAVHEIKNASKR
+2477 ALNAVHEIKNATKR

-2504 SSAKIEAFRNLIT
+2504 SSAKIEAFRTLIT

-2523 IAYIKR
+2523 IEYIKR

>member
-1 MVQTPEERLR
+1 MTFSEWTRRNQNGGAKAPSVAAQNEKNGMSGFSAWTANRMKSEDTSRAIPTTDNTTRTPAATLPMAQTPEERLR

-80 AKDEGIS
+80 AKNEGIS

-114 EGGAQSDKNGK
+114 EGGAQNAKNGQ
-125 AVSKVGQNRRDNLVD
+125 AVSKVGQSRRDNLVD

-148 TKGEEIDPGI
+148 MKGEEIDPGI

-166 AQSGGN
+166 VQSGGN
-172 LATGQNYYVNG
+172 LATGQNYYVSG

-375 KGTKKRAVAGALQSL
+375 KGTKKRAVAGALQSV

-400 STIEEGSEE
+400 STLEEGSEE
-409 LITEYINNLADLAI
+409 LITEYINNLAELAI

-491 KQKYLNS
+491 KQKRADS

-518 SNGNSASADVK
+518 SNGNTASADVK

-536 VSDLLSDS
+536 VSDLLSDP

-580 YVSGIR
+580 YVSGIK

-734 LRRAVTRLGEN
+734 LRRAVKRLGEN

-751 YMFMPAGADGERD
+751 YMFMPAGTNGERD
-764 LKRQSR
+764 LRRQSR

-780 EDACDKLAKALRA
+780 EDACDKLAQALRA

-805 KYSFADQKIPTYE
+805 KYSFAEQKIPTYE
-818 ELIKKPDM
+818 ELVKKPDM

-871 ITQTSLTHTFS
+871 ITQASLTHTFS

-907 EPPTHGANNTA
+907 EPPTHGATNTA

-927 RTDKGIQPVKIK
+927 RTDKGVQPVKIK
-939 VKEYKLV
+939 VKEYTHTYRDKLPKTISDYFEEN
-946 RGSQLPKEITEY
+946 GSQ
-958 FGENGIRD
+958 N
-966 PYASMYDGKV
+966 PYASAYDSRV
-976 LELDSIETVE
+976 LELESIELAQ
-986 KKPADAILNS
+986 KISAD
-996 VTAKSP
+996 
-1002 SGEPASINYP
+1002 
-1012 SSASVTAA
+1012 TAA

-1045 DAETEKASTI
+1045 DTAGVRPNPVTVKSPSGEPASINYPSSASVTAGTETEKASTI
-1055 SIADFIPLV
+1055 SIADFISLV
-1064 KGDPQRYLP
+1064 KGEPQRYLP
-1073 KTKKDGVT
+1073 K
-1081 QATHAP
+1081 
-1087 QKNDAFAI
+1087 
-1095 TPETQLASPP
+1095 
-1105 SKKDGITQVSNA
+1105 
-1117 PHKASTPDYTSETGL
+1117 
-1132 PSLPSDN
+1132 SDT
-1139 SISQSDGNVKGNG
+1139 
-1152 ENNSKYS
+1152 KYS
-1159 INDTSDDTTRPKNAD
+1159 INDISDDTTRPKNAD

-1284 YVPSREQAKRI
+1284 YVPSKEQAKRI
-1295 INEITSDNH
+1295 INEITSENH

-1332 AMSDTEIA
+1332 AMSDAEIA

-1353 DIATDKASTEQAAEL
+1353 DITTDTASLEQAAEL
-1368 KKELHTPIFL
+1368 KKELHTPVFL

-1402 LVSKAKGTPVDVRY
+1402 LVSKEKGTPVDVRY

-1452 YGKSSI
+1452 YGRHSV
-1458 YDFSGWEAA
+1458 YDFSGWEEA

-1486 ETTPKTAVDRVLAAN
+1486 ETTPKTAVDRILAAN

-1526 FQDEL
+1526 FQDEM
-1531 REQREYYETLDAN
+1531 RASREYYENL
-1544 KDLIHQE
+1544 E
-1551 ELANQ
+1551 
-1556 KQYYND
+1556 
-1562 KEQKRLDREAEAKAE
+1562 KERSEREAEIEAR
-1577 REMRRHRRGGDI
+1577 RELRRHRRGGDI
-1589 DKDAVAEAHKNG
+1589 DEKAVAEAYGNG
-1601 QFTEKMTQL
+1601 KYTEKMTRL
-1610 YERRNELSKEF
+1610 YERQLELSREF
-1621 EPYAEID
+1621 EIFSGENIGK
-1628 VNQIEDKDIRA
+1628 IEDTEIKA
-1639 HAKDLKERLD
+1639 YAKDLKERLD
-1649 DMNVYINRVGQV
+1649 DMNAYVYRVERV
-1661 VKDIRR
+1661 VKNLRR
-1667 DHALEIMAKGNIYKW
+1667 DSILAKMAKGNIYNW
-1682 KDKKSGILYSIETM
+1682 TDKKSGDAYSFETM
-1696 PRNIRDISGGDE
+1696 TRNIRDISHGDK
-1708 LGENMIS
+1708 LGETLIKDYIEPVS
-1715 EYFTPISQ
+1715 V
-1723 DVATGNR
+1723 DVARGNR
-1730 LKKQYRDR
+1730 MKQEYRDR
-1738 IRELDISQKVK
+1738 IRALNIAQKAK
-1749 SGDKLS
+1749 AGDRLS

-1765 AVSNIEMLESES
+1765 AVSNIEMLESER
-1777 GALLKNSGGELTRA
+1777 GALLKNSNGELMRA
-1791 GYTID
+1791 GRTLD
-1796 EWKGILD
+1796 EWKGVLD
-1803 TLALENPGIAK
+1803 TLAKENPGIVK

-1822 VKVFRKSYDE
+1822 VKVFHECYDE

-1837 NQARVLAGYA
+1837 NKSRVLAGYA

-1857 HFSGNQGDSVLSQM
+1857 HFSDNQGDGVLTQM
-1871 LQVLGVKPGDVGGL
+1871 LQALGVKPGDVGGL

-1890 GLTGT
+1890 GKTGT
-1895 FRPGIRYMSNA
+1895 RRPGIRYMSNA

-1913 DGGQFSGTTLEAGMG
+1913 DGGQFSGTSLKSGMG

-1937 STAADVITLTDDIQN
+1937 STAADVITLTNDIQN
-1952 LRALSDAMRYS
+1952 LRSFSDALRYS

-1968 VKKQADE
+1968 VKKQDKAIRDSTE
-1975 IRKDDRFTTDQKQ
+1975 IPENYKET
-1988 SVLDSLYDSDNKFR
+1988 VLDALYNKDNPYR

-2017 AGKRSM
+2017 AGKRSLY
-2023 HDRAAE
+2023 DRVWE
-2029 QYMGR
+2029 QRLGR
-2034 GMYNLVKKFESRVAA
+2034 GFYNSIKWLESRVGA
-2049 NMVSINPGSWL
+2049 NMVGGNLGSAL
-2060 TNFSPLVQGGA
+2060 TNFSPLVQSA
-2071 TMKQQDILLAM
+2071 AVIDQRTMISAA
-2082 LDTIKAVKNDDGFRT
+2082 LDTLKASRNDDGFRS

-2102 TNRFADSSLVEQTT
+2102 TNRFADDTLIDQTVM
-2116 GQKLSET
+2116 QKIGSEI
-2123 LGKPMEWIDG
+2123 GKPMEWIDG
-2133 FTSETLVRA
+2133 VTAETIVRA
-2142 RYSQN
+2142 RYAQN
-2147 KRKGLSDVD
+2147 LKKGLAD
-2156 AMHEADTFIAGMMAG
+2156 ADALHEADTFAAGLMAD
-2171 RSKGEMPTIFEQ
+2171 RSKGAMPTAFE
-2183 RSPVTKLFTQFQ
+2183 RRNPVAKLFTQFQ
-2195 LEVNNQI
+2195 LEVNNQV
-2202 GWMFKDL
+2202 GWMLKDL
-2209 PREAGKKAVGKLL
+2209 PREAGKKAFGKLV
-2222 GMLFKYSIGAWL
+2222 GMLFKYSVGAWIYNRL
-2234 FNEAYEALVGR
+2234 YEALTGR
-2245 RCAFDPADILL
+2245 DCMFDPFDIV
-2256 GDFAGDVTGYGL
+2256 F
-2268 PSGGKLWDAIKDIPD
+2268 
-2283 VALGKQELGDV
+2283 
-2294 INRTFKRDQKSAVGT
+2294 
-2309 VGDLAE
+2309 GDLAGDITGHGLPTT
-2315 NVAESLPFTSFL
+2315 ESLIKAIKSVPNAVLGREKISEVLKNMVTREKKGVGDTVKDFTGNVLENMPFTSVL

-2337 RIPVSASVPNLTNA
+2337 RIPVSASVPNLSNIG
-2351 VKALDPSN
+2351 KALDSSN
-2359 GYGKKKRNRTLSD
+2359 GYGSKKRARTILD
-2372 ELLKPVYYAAFPFGG
+2372 EALKPVYYTAFPFGG

-2477 ALNAVHEIKNASKR
+2477 ALNAVHEIKNATKR

-2523 IAYIKR
+2523 IEYIKR

-2594 IPMAPEFEMPE
+2594 IPMAPEFIMPE
-2605 LPKIDLP
+2605 LPKINLP

>member
-1 MVQTPEERLR
+1 MTFSEWTRRNKQNETAAKPTRTTAPVSSTPDTAQTTGTRVPTFAEWTAQRKKERVSGTAPVLYQQNGTERLSQEYLNR
-11 QAQRTQAERD
+11 QSER
-21 SADNPGKIQTARS
+21 AKPAA
-34 SLSTPGTS
+34 LPELATPGTS

-80 AKDEGIS
+80 AKNEGIS

-114 EGGAQSDKNGK
+114 EGGAQNAKNGQV
-125 AVSKVGQNRRDNLVD
+125 VSKVGQNRRDNLVD

-148 TKGEEIDPGI
+148 MKGEEIDPGI

-166 AQSGGN
+166 VQSGGN
-172 LATGQNYYVNG
+172 LATGQNYYVSG

-233 ASKEHPVA
+233 ASKEHPVV
-241 AGIAGNILSAYA
+241 GIAGNILSTFV

-350 QLGVIAGAAEALTEK
+350 QLGVIAGAAEAAFEK

-370 ILAAF
+370 VLAAF
-375 KGTKKRAVAGALQSL
+375 RGNAGKTVGDMATREALKNFLKKDIGDILSSVAGSAF
-390 LKSELGAILG
+390 
-400 STIEEGSEE
+400 EEGAEE
-409 LITEYINNLADLAI
+409 FLTEIVNNIADYAI
-423 MGKESDYKQYEKQLI
+423 MGDKSEYEQYKKQL
-438 EMGYDEKTAAKKAA
+438 MDAGYDETTAGQKALA
-452 LQYYVVNPLVSFAG
+452 RYAYINPLVSFAG

-477 GALTNNAGNIIDAA
+477 GALTNNAGNIVDAA
-491 KQKYLNS
+491 KQKYINS

-518 SNGNSASADVK
+518 SNGNTASADVK

-536 VSDLLSDS
+536 VSDLLSDP

-565 KKPIRNIGDVKLDET
+565 KKPKRNIGDVKLDET
-580 YVSGIR
+580 YVSGIK
-586 HKATAEEINLAQL
+586 HKATAEEIDLAQL

-633 TMPTVISHELLHS
+633 TMPTVLSHELLHS

-686 QGEGRQLTDADCD
+686 QREGRQLTDADCD

-751 YMFMPAGADGERD
+751 YMFMPAGANGERD
-764 LKRQSR
+764 LQRQSR

-793 TKGTKTTGQTGN
+793 TKGATVQGDRQT
-805 KYSFADQKIPTYE
+805 KYSLATDENLLRFIE
-818 ELIKKPDM
+818 E
-826 KIIDIGAEDTSRSY
+826 
-840 KEQRKDF
+840 
-847 LNSEVAARLYKEP
+847 SER
-860 VVNID
+860 N
-865 TGEMVF
+865 
-871 ITQTSLTHTFS
+871 
-882 NDAKYKLQ
+882 
-890 TVEHI
+890 
-895 KEIIENAVLTHA
+895 
-907 EPPTHGANNTA
+907 
-918 GVYTLFAAV
+918 
-927 RTDKGIQPVKIK
+927 KGG
-939 VKEYKLV
+939 KLV
-946 RGSQLPKEITEY
+946 R
-958 FGENGIRD
+958 
-966 PYASMYDGKV
+966 YDV
-976 LELDSIETVE
+976 
-986 KKPADAILNS
+986 
-996 VTAKSP
+996 
-1002 SGEPASINYP
+1002 
-1012 SSASVTAA
+1012 
-1020 ESSSVSRNSDNSAR
+1020 SSVSARQVSDLKRLTGIDFSGYNNAIRSDDIAHIQNRHGKNGSHDHSMANNADIAKIGYVLENYDTVDFAYKNGKDGEIETSTQYMGKDNHPAKMVLYKMNIGDTMVVAQAVPDNKHRRIWVVSAR
-1034 YEHPSSATGTA
+1034 I
-1045 DAETEKASTI
+1045 EKN
-1055 SIADFIPLV
+1055 
-1064 KGDPQRYLP
+1064 
-1073 KTKKDGVT
+1073 KDGIT
-1081 QATHAP
+1081 QAVHAP
-1087 QKNDAFAI
+1087 NNVDTLA
-1095 TPETQLASPP
+1095 TTSETSLASLP
-1105 SKKDGITQVSNA
+1105 SEKDGITQVSNA
-1117 PHKASTPDYTSETGL
+1117 PHKASTPDYTSEAGL

-1139 SISQSDGNVKGNG
+1139 SISQSDGNVKWNG
-1152 ENNSKYS
+1152 VNNSKYS
-1159 INDTSDDTTRPKNAD
+1159 INDASDDTTRPKTTQ
-1174 EARNRK
+1174 EANKRRL
-1180 KAIEMFNDGA
+1180 AIEMFNLGA
-1190 DADVVYQET
+1190 DADVVYRET
-1199 GWRYNELGKLSVD
+1199 GWHYNEYGKLVID
-1212 RDAEVYTG
+1212 RDAEIYTG
-1220 KKKGISKKE
+1220 KKKDTSKQV
-1229 EAKLREYIADLQKEN
+1229 EAKLRERIAELQQENDLM
-1244 EGLTDMI
+1244 TDIMI
-1251 ASRLTS
+1251 SRKLTS
-1257 DEAEQIRRQTRE
+1257 EESEQIRKETRE

-1284 YVPSREQAKRI
+1284 YVPSKEQAKRI
-1295 INEITSDNH
+1295 INEITSENH

-1313 KELLSLYDRASETD
+1313 KELLNLYDRASETD

-1332 AMSDTEIA
+1332 AMSDAEIA

-1368 KKELHTPIFL
+1368 KKELHTPVFL

-1452 YGKSSI
+1452 YGRHSV
-1458 YDFSGWEAA
+1458 YDFSGWEEA

-1472 AKIVGQLAEGFRHM
+1472 AKIIGQLAEGFRHM

-1526 FQDEL
+1526 FQDEM
-1531 REQREYYETLDAN
+1531 RASREYYENL
-1544 KDLIHQE
+1544 E
-1551 ELANQ
+1551 
-1556 KQYYND
+1556 
-1562 KEQKRLDREAEAKAE
+1562 KERSDREAKAKAE
-1577 REMRRHRRGGDI
+1577 RAMRRHRRGGDI
-1589 DKDAVAEAHKNG
+1589 DEKAVAEAYGNG
-1601 QFTEKMTQL
+1601 KYTEKMTRL
-1610 YERRNELSKEF
+1610 YERQLELSREF
-1621 EPYAEID
+1621 EIFSGEDISK
-1628 VNQIEDKDIRA
+1628 IEDTEIKA
-1639 HAKDLKERLD
+1639 YAKDLKERLD
-1649 DMNVYINRVGQV
+1649 DMNAYVYRVERV
-1661 VKDIRR
+1661 VKNLRR
-1667 DHALEIMAKGNIYKW
+1667 DSILAKMAKGNIYNW
-1682 KDKKSGILYSIETM
+1682 TDKKSGDAYSFETM
-1696 PRNIRDISGGDE
+1696 TRNIRDISHGDK
-1708 LGENMIS
+1708 LGETLIKDYIEPVS
-1715 EYFTPISQ
+1715 V
-1723 DVATGNR
+1723 DVARGNR
-1730 LKKQYRDR
+1730 MKQEYRDR
-1738 IRELDISQKVK
+1738 IRELNIAQKAK
-1749 SGDKLS
+1749 AGDKLS

-1765 AVSNIEMLESES
+1765 AVSNIEMLESER
-1777 GALLKNSGGELTRA
+1777 GTLLKNSSGELMRA
-1791 GYTID
+1791 GRTLD
-1796 EWKGILD
+1796 EWKGVLD
-1803 TLALENPGIAK
+1803 TLAKENPGIVK

-1822 VKVFRKSYDE
+1822 VKVFHECYDE

-1837 NQARVLAGYA
+1837 NKSRVLAGYA

-1857 HFSGNQGDSVLSQM
+1857 HFSDNQGDGVLTQM
-1871 LQVLGVKPGDVGGL
+1871 LQALGVKPGDVDGL

-1890 GLTGT
+1890 GKTGT
-1895 FRPGIRYMSNA
+1895 RRPGIRYMSNA

-1913 DGGQFSGTTLEAGMG
+1913 DGGQFSGTSLKSGMG

-1937 STAADVITLTDDIQN
+1937 STAADVITLTNDIQN
-1952 LRALSDAMRYS
+1952 LRSFSDALRYS

-1968 VKKQADE
+1968 VKKQDKAIRDSTE
-1975 IRKDDRFTTDQKQ
+1975 IPENYKET
-1988 SVLDSLYDSDNKFR
+1988 VLDALYNKDNPYR

-2017 AGKRSM
+2017 AGKRSLY
-2023 HDRAAE
+2023 DRVWE
-2029 QYMGR
+2029 QRLGR
-2034 GMYNLVKKFESRVAA
+2034 GFYNSIKWLESRVGA
-2049 NMVSINPGSWL
+2049 NMVGGNLGSAL
-2060 TNFSPLVQGGA
+2060 TNFSPLVQSGA
-2071 TMKQQDILLAM
+2071 VIDQRTMISAA
-2082 LDTIKAVKNDDGFRT
+2082 LDTLKASRNDDGFRS

-2102 TNRFADSSLVEQTT
+2102 TNRFADDTLIDQTVM
-2116 GQKLSET
+2116 QKIGSEI
-2123 LGKPMEWIDG
+2123 GKPMEWIDG
-2133 FTSETLVRA
+2133 VTAETIVRA
-2142 RYSQN
+2142 RYAQN
-2147 KRKGLSDVD
+2147 LKKGLAD
-2156 AMHEADTFIAGMMAG
+2156 ADALHEADTFAAGLMAD
-2171 RSKGEMPTIFEQ
+2171 RSKGAMPTAFE
-2183 RSPVTKLFTQFQ
+2183 RRNPVAKLFTRFQ
-2195 LEVNNQI
+2195 LEVNNQV
-2202 GWMFKDL
+2202 GWMLKDL
-2209 PREAGKKAVGKLL
+2209 PREAGKKAFGKLV
-2222 GMLFKYSIGAWL
+2222 GMLFKYSVGAWIYNRL
-2234 FNEAYEALVGR
+2234 YEALTGR
-2245 RCAFDPADILL
+2245 DCMFDPFDIV
-2256 GDFAGDVTGYGL
+2256 F
-2268 PSGGKLWDAIKDIPD
+2268 
-2283 VALGKQELGDV
+2283 
-2294 INRTFKRDQKSAVGT
+2294 
-2309 VGDLAE
+2309 GDLAGDITGHGLPTT
-2315 NVAESLPFTSFL
+2315 ESLIKAIKSVPNAVLGREKISEVLKNMVTREKKGVGDTVKDFTGNVLENMPFTSVL
-2327 GLFVDDFDQG
+2327 GLFSDDFDQG
-2337 RIPVSASVPNLTNA
+2337 RIPATSALPNLTNIGNA
-2351 VKALDPSN
+2351 IFN
-2359 GYGKKKRNRTLSD
+2359 GDYSAKKRLQIAIDEGKK
-2372 ELLKPVYYAAFPFGG
+2372 PFYYLALPFGG
-2387 GQVKKVLE
+2387 GQIRKAVE

-2504 SSAKIEAFRNLIT
+2504 SSAKIEVFRNLIT

-2523 IAYIKR
+2523 IEYIKR

-2594 IPMAPEFEMPE
+2594 IPMAPEFIMPE

>member
-1 MVQTPEERLR
+1 MTFSEWTRRNQNGGAKAPSVAAQNEKNGMSGFSAWTANRMKSEDTSRAIPTTDNTTRTPAATLPMAQTPEERLR

-80 AKDEGIS
+80 AKNEGIS

-114 EGGAQSDKNGK
+114 EGGAQSDKNGRV
-125 AVSKVGQNRRDNLVD
+125 VSKVGQNRRDNLVD

-148 TKGEEIDPGI
+148 MKGEEIDPGI

-166 AQSGGN
+166 VQSGGN
-172 LATGQNYYVNG
+172 PATGQNYYVSG

-370 ILAAF
+370 IIAAF
-375 KGTKKRAVAGALQSL
+375 KGTKKRAVAGALQTV

-400 STIEEGSEE
+400 STLEEGSEE

-491 KQKYLNS
+491 KQKRADS

-518 SNGNSASADVK
+518 SNGNTASADVK
-529 AEPKNVD
+529 AESKNVD
-536 VSDLLSDS
+536 VSDLLSDPE
-544 DIIEAIN
+544 IIEAIN
-551 SMPNLVNTASETTQ
+551 SMPNLVNTATASETTQ

-580 YVSGIR
+580 YVSGIK

-764 LKRQSR
+764 LRRQSR

-818 ELIKKPDM
+818 ELVKKPDM

-871 ITQTSLTHTFS
+871 ITQASLTHTFS

-907 EPPTHGANNTA
+907 EPPTHGATNTA

-927 RTDKGIQPVKIK
+927 RTDKGVQPVKIK
-939 VKEYKLV
+939 VKEYTHTYRDKLPKTISDYFEEN
-946 RGSQLPKEITEY
+946 GSQ
-958 FGENGIRD
+958 N
-966 PYASMYDGKV
+966 PYASAYDSRV
-976 LELDSIETVE
+976 LELESIELAQ
-986 KKPADAILNS
+986 KISAD
-996 VTAKSP
+996 
-1002 SGEPASINYP
+1002 
-1012 SSASVTAA
+1012 TAA

-1045 DAETEKASTI
+1045 DTAGARPNPVTVKSPSGEPASINYPSSASVTAGTETEKASTI
-1055 SIADFIPLV
+1055 SIADFISLV
-1064 KGDPQRYLP
+1064 KGEPQRYLP
-1073 KTKKDGVT
+1073 K
-1081 QATHAP
+1081 
-1087 QKNDAFAI
+1087 
-1095 TPETQLASPP
+1095 
-1105 SKKDGITQVSNA
+1105 
-1117 PHKASTPDYTSETGL
+1117 
-1132 PSLPSDN
+1132 SDT
-1139 SISQSDGNVKGNG
+1139 
-1152 ENNSKYS
+1152 KYS
-1159 INDTSDDTTRPKNAD
+1159 INDISDDTTRPKNAD

-1284 YVPSREQAKRI
+1284 YVPSKEQAKRI
-1295 INEITSDNH
+1295 INEITSENH

-1332 AMSDTEIA
+1332 AMSDAEIA

-1353 DIATDKASTEQAAEL
+1353 DITTDKASTEQAAEL
-1368 KKELHTPIFL
+1368 KKELHTPVFL

-1440 MAEVYDTIADPD
+1440 MAEVYDTIADPN

-1649 DMNVYINRVGQV
+1649 DMNAYINRVGQV

-1791 GYTID
+1791 GYTLD

-1803 TLALENPGIAK
+1803 TLTLENPGIAK
-1814 DMDKVKNA
+1814 NMDKVKNA
-1822 VKVFRKSYDE
+1822 VKVFRESYDE

-1913 DGGQFSGTTLEAGMG
+1913 DGGQFSGSSLEAGMG

-1975 IRKDDRFTTDQKQ
+1975 IRKDDRFTADQKQ

-2082 LDTIKAVKNDDGFRT
+2082 LDTIKAAKNDDGFRT

-2102 TNRFADSSLVEQTT
+2102 TNRFADGSLVEQTT

-2123 LGKPMEWIDG
+2123 LGKPMELIDR

-2147 KRKGLSDVD
+2147 KRKGLSDTD

-2183 RSPVTKLFTQFQ
+2183 RNPVTKLFTQFQ

-2234 FNEAYEALVGR
+2234 FNEVYEALVGR

-2268 PSGGKLWDAIKDIPD
+2268 PSGGKLWEAIKDIPD

-2294 INRTFKRDQKSAVGT
+2294 INRTFKRDRKSAVGT
-2309 VGDLAE
+2309 VGDLAG

-2337 RIPVSASVPNLTNA
+2337 RIPVSASVPNLSNIG
-2351 VKALDPSN
+2351 KALDTSN
-2359 GYGKKKRNRTLSD
+2359 GYGSKKRARTILD
-2372 ELLKPVYYAAFPFGG
+2372 EALKPVYYTAFPFGG

-2529 AKIDFDDYLKI
+2529 AKIDFDDYLKV

-2594 IPMAPEFEMPE
+2594 IPMAPEFIMPE
-2605 LPKIDLP
+2605 LPKINLP

>member
-1 MVQTPEERLR
+1 MTFSEWTRRNQNGGAKAPSVAAQNEKNGMSGFSAWTANRMKSEDTSRAIPTTDNTTRTPAATLPMAQTPEERLR

-80 AKDEGIS
+80 AKNEGIS

-114 EGGAQSDKNGK
+114 EGGAQSDKNGRV
-125 AVSKVGQNRRDNLVD
+125 VSKIGQNRRDNLVD

-148 TKGEEIDPGI
+148 WKGEEIDPGI

-166 AQSGGN
+166 MQSGGN
-172 LATGQNYYVNG
+172 LATGQNYYVSG

-220 RRTYERENETMKQ
+220 RRTYEREYETMKQ

-375 KGTKKRAVAGALQSL
+375 KGTKKRAVAGALQSV

-400 STIEEGSEE
+400 STLEEGSEE

-423 MGKESDYKQYEKQLI
+423 MGKESDYKQYEKQLV

-491 KQKYLNS
+491 KQKRADS

-518 SNGNSASADVK
+518 SNGNTASADVK

-536 VSDLLSDS
+536 VSDLLSDP

-580 YVSGIR
+580 YVSGIK

-764 LKRQSR
+764 LQRQSR

-793 TKGTKTTGQTGN
+793 TKGTKTTGQTRN

-818 ELIKKPDM
+818 ELVKKPDM

-871 ITQTSLTHTFS
+871 ITQASLTHTFS

-907 EPPTHGANNTA
+907 EPPTHGATNTA

-927 RTDKGIQPVKIK
+927 RTDKGVQPVKIK
-939 VKEYKLV
+939 VKEYTHTYRDKLPKTISDYFEEN
-946 RGSQLPKEITEY
+946 GSQ
-958 FGENGIRD
+958 N
-966 PYASMYDGKV
+966 PYASAYDSRV
-976 LELDSIETVE
+976 LELESIELAQ
-986 KKPADAILNS
+986 KISAD
-996 VTAKSP
+996 
-1002 SGEPASINYP
+1002 
-1012 SSASVTAA
+1012 TAA

-1045 DAETEKASTI
+1045 DTAGVRPNTVTVKSPSGEPASINYPSSASVTAGTETEKASTI
-1055 SIADFIPLV
+1055 SIADFISLV
-1064 KGDPQRYLP
+1064 KGEPQRYLP
-1073 KTKKDGVT
+1073 K
-1081 QATHAP
+1081 
-1087 QKNDAFAI
+1087 
-1095 TPETQLASPP
+1095 
-1105 SKKDGITQVSNA
+1105 
-1117 PHKASTPDYTSETGL
+1117 
-1132 PSLPSDN
+1132 SDT
-1139 SISQSDGNVKGNG
+1139 
-1152 ENNSKYS
+1152 KYS
-1159 INDTSDDTTRPKNAD
+1159 INDASDDTTRPKNAD

-1284 YVPSREQAKRI
+1284 YVPSKEQAKRI
-1295 INEITSDNH
+1295 INEITSENH

-1332 AMSDTEIA
+1332 AMSDAEIA

-1402 LVSKAKGTPVDVRY
+1402 LVSKEKGTPVDVRY

-1440 MAEVYDTIADPD
+1440 MAEVYDTIADPN

-1531 REQREYYETLDAN
+1531 REQREYYEILDAN

-1649 DMNVYINRVGQV
+1649 DMNAYINRVGQV

-1791 GYTID
+1791 GYTLD

-1814 DMDKVKNA
+1814 NMDKVKNA

-2102 TNRFADSSLVEQTT
+2102 TNRFADGSLIEQTT

-2123 LGKPMEWIDG
+2123 LGKPMELIDG

-2183 RSPVTKLFTQFQ
+2183 WNPVTKLFTQFQ

-2294 INRTFKRDQKSAVGT
+2294 INRTFKRDRKSAVGT
-2309 VGDLAE
+2309 VGDLAG
-2315 NVAESLPFTSFL
+2315 NVAQSLPFTSFL

-2337 RIPVSASVPNLTNA
+2337 RIPVSASVPNLSNIG
-2351 VKALDPSN
+2351 KALDSSN
-2359 GYGKKKRNRTLSD
+2359 GYGSKKRARTILD
-2372 ELLKPVYYAAFPFGG
+2372 EALKPVYYTAFPFGG

-2477 ALNAVHEIKNASKR
+2477 ALNAVHEIKNATKR

-2529 AKIDFDDYLKI
+2529 AKIDFDDYLKV

-2594 IPMAPEFEMPE
+2594 IPMAPEFIMPE
-2605 LPKIDLP
+2605 LPKINLP

>member
-1 MVQTPEERLR
+1 MTFSEWTRRNQNGGAKAPSVAAQNEKNGMSGFSAWTANRMKSEDTSRAIPTTDNTTRTPAATLPMAQTPEERLR

-80 AKDEGIS
+80 VKDEGIS

-114 EGGAQSDKNGK
+114 EGGAQSDKNGRV
-125 AVSKVGQNRRDNLVD
+125 VSKVGQDRRDNLVD

-148 TKGEEIDPGI
+148 IRGEEIDPGI

-166 AQSGGN
+166 VQSGGN
-172 LATGQNYYVNG
+172 PATGQNYYVSG

-241 AGIAGNILSAYA
+241 AGIAGNILSTYA

-375 KGTKKRAVAGALQSL
+375 KGTKKRAVAGALQSV

-400 STIEEGSEE
+400 STLEEGSEE
-409 LITEYINNLADLAI
+409 LITEYINNLAELAI

-491 KQKYLNS
+491 KQKRADS

-518 SNGNSASADVK
+518 SNGNTASADVK

-536 VSDLLSDS
+536 VSDLLSDP

-580 YVSGIR
+580 YVSGIK

-751 YMFMPAGADGERD
+751 YMFMPAGANGERD
-764 LKRQSR
+764 LQRQSR

-793 TKGTKTTGQTGN
+793 TKGKKTAGQTGN
-805 KYSFADQKIPTYE
+805 KYSFAEQKIPTYE

-840 KEQRKDF
+840 NEQRKDF

-871 ITQTSLTHTFS
+871 ITQASLTHTFS

-907 EPPTHGANNTA
+907 EPPTHGATNTA

-927 RTDKGIQPVKIK
+927 RTDKGVQPVKIK
-939 VKEYKLV
+939 VKEYTHTYRDKLPKTISDYFEEN
-946 RGSQLPKEITEY
+946 GSQ
-958 FGENGIRD
+958 N
-966 PYASMYDGKV
+966 PYASAYDSRV
-976 LELDSIETVE
+976 LELESIELAQ
-986 KKPADAILNS
+986 KISAD
-996 VTAKSP
+996 
-1002 SGEPASINYP
+1002 
-1012 SSASVTAA
+1012 TAA

-1045 DAETEKASTI
+1045 DTAGVRPNPVTVKSPSGEPASINYPSSASVTAGTETEKASTI
-1055 SIADFIPLV
+1055 SIADFISLV
-1064 KGDPQRYLP
+1064 KGEPQRYLP
-1073 KTKKDGVT
+1073 K
-1081 QATHAP
+1081 
-1087 QKNDAFAI
+1087 
-1095 TPETQLASPP
+1095 
-1105 SKKDGITQVSNA
+1105 
-1117 PHKASTPDYTSETGL
+1117 
-1132 PSLPSDN
+1132 SDT
-1139 SISQSDGNVKGNG
+1139 
-1152 ENNSKYS
+1152 KYS
-1159 INDTSDDTTRPKNAD
+1159 INDASDDTTRPKNAD

-1284 YVPSREQAKRI
+1284 YVPSKEQAKRI
-1295 INEITSDNH
+1295 INEITSENH

-1332 AMSDTEIA
+1332 AMSDAEIA

-1353 DIATDKASTEQAAEL
+1353 DIATDKASLEQAAEL

-1452 YGKSSI
+1452 YGRHSV
-1458 YDFSGWEAA
+1458 YDFSGWEEA

-1472 AKIVGQLAEGFRHM
+1472 AKIIGQLAEGFRHM

-1531 REQREYYETLDAN
+1531 REQREYYEILDAN

-1556 KQYYND
+1556 KQYYDD

-1649 DMNVYINRVGQV
+1649 DMNAYINRVGQV

-1791 GYTID
+1791 GYTLD

-1814 DMDKVKNA
+1814 NIDKVKNA

-1913 DGGQFSGTTLEAGMG
+1913 DGGQFSGTSLEAGMG

-1975 IRKDDRFTTDQKQ
+1975 IRKDDRFTADQKQ

-2049 NMVSINPGSWL
+2049 NMISINPGSWL
-2060 TNFSPLVQGGA
+2060 TNFLPLVQGGA

-2082 LDTIKAVKNDDGFRT
+2082 LDTIKAAKNDDGFRT

-2102 TNRFADSSLVEQTT
+2102 TNRFADGSLVEQTT

-2123 LGKPMEWIDG
+2123 LGKPMELIDG
-2133 FTSETLVRA
+2133 LTSETLVRA

-2183 RSPVTKLFTQFQ
+2183 RNPVTKLFTQFQ

-2268 PSGGKLWDAIKDIPD
+2268 PSGGKLWEAIKDIPD

-2294 INRTFKRDQKSAVGT
+2294 INRTFKRDRKSAVGT
-2309 VGDLAE
+2309 VGDLAG

-2337 RIPVSASVPNLTNA
+2337 RIPVSASVPNLSNIG
-2351 VKALDPSN
+2351 KALDTSN
-2359 GYGKKKRNRTLSD
+2359 GYGSKKRARTILD
-2372 ELLKPVYYAAFPFGG
+2372 EALKPVYYTAFPFGG

-2477 ALNAVHEIKNASKR
+2477 ALNAVHEIKNATKR

-2523 IAYIKR
+2523 IEYIKR

-2594 IPMAPEFEMPE
+2594 IPMAPEFIMPE
-2605 LPKIDLP
+2605 LPKINLP

>member
-1 MVQTPEERLR
+1 MTFSEWTRRNQNGGAKAPSVAAQNEKNGMSGFSAWTANRMKSEDTSRAIPTTDNTTRTPAATLPMAQTPEERLR

-80 AKDEGIS
+80 AKNEGIS

-114 EGGAQSDKNGK
+114 EGGAQSDKNGRV
-125 AVSKVGQNRRDNLVD
+125 VSKIGQNRRDNLVD

-148 TKGEEIDPGI
+148 WKGEEIDPGI

-166 AQSGGN
+166 MQSGGN
-172 LATGQNYYVNG
+172 LATGQNYYVSG

-220 RRTYERENETMKQ
+220 RRTYEREYETMKQ

-375 KGTKKRAVAGALQSL
+375 KGTKKRAVAGALQSV

-400 STIEEGSEE
+400 STLEEGSEE

-423 MGKESDYKQYEKQLI
+423 MGKESDYKQYEKQLV

-491 KQKYLNS
+491 KQKRADS

-518 SNGNSASADVK
+518 SNGNTASADVK

-536 VSDLLSDS
+536 VSDLLSDP

-580 YVSGIR
+580 YVSGIK

-764 LKRQSR
+764 LQRQSR

-793 TKGTKTTGQTGN
+793 TKGTKTTGQTRN

-818 ELIKKPDM
+818 ELVKKPDM

-871 ITQTSLTHTFS
+871 ITQASLTHTFS

-907 EPPTHGANNTA
+907 EPPTHGATNTA

-927 RTDKGIQPVKIK
+927 RTDKGVQPVKIK
-939 VKEYKLV
+939 VKEYTHTYRDKLPKTISDYFEEN
-946 RGSQLPKEITEY
+946 GSQ
-958 FGENGIRD
+958 NS
-966 PYASMYDGKV
+966 YASAYDSRV
-976 LELDSIETVE
+976 LELESIELAQ
-986 KKPADAILNS
+986 KISAD
-996 VTAKSP
+996 
-1002 SGEPASINYP
+1002 
-1012 SSASVTAA
+1012 TAA

-1045 DAETEKASTI
+1045 DTAGVRPNTVTVKSPSGEPASINYPSSASVTAGTETEKASTI
-1055 SIADFIPLV
+1055 SIADFISLV
-1064 KGDPQRYLP
+1064 KGEPQRYLP
-1073 KTKKDGVT
+1073 K
-1081 QATHAP
+1081 
-1087 QKNDAFAI
+1087 
-1095 TPETQLASPP
+1095 
-1105 SKKDGITQVSNA
+1105 
-1117 PHKASTPDYTSETGL
+1117 
-1132 PSLPSDN
+1132 SDT
-1139 SISQSDGNVKGNG
+1139 
-1152 ENNSKYS
+1152 KYS
-1159 INDTSDDTTRPKNAD
+1159 INDASDDTTRPKNAD

-1284 YVPSREQAKRI
+1284 YVPSKEQAKRI
-1295 INEITSDNH
+1295 INEITSENH

-1332 AMSDTEIA
+1332 AMSDAEIA

-1402 LVSKAKGTPVDVRY
+1402 LVSKEKGTPVDVRY

-1440 MAEVYDTIADPD
+1440 MAEVYDTIADPN

-1531 REQREYYETLDAN
+1531 REQREYYEILDAN

-1649 DMNVYINRVGQV
+1649 DMNAYINRVGQV

-1791 GYTID
+1791 GYTLD

-1814 DMDKVKNA
+1814 NMDKVKNA

-2102 TNRFADSSLVEQTT
+2102 TNRFADGSLIEQTT

-2123 LGKPMEWIDG
+2123 LGKPMELIDG

-2183 RSPVTKLFTQFQ
+2183 WNPVTKLFTQFQ

-2294 INRTFKRDQKSAVGT
+2294 INRTFKRDRKSAVGT
-2309 VGDLAE
+2309 VGDLAG
-2315 NVAESLPFTSFL
+2315 NVAQSLPFTSFL

-2337 RIPVSASVPNLTNA
+2337 RIPVSASVPNLSNIG
-2351 VKALDPSN
+2351 KALDSSN
-2359 GYGKKKRNRTLSD
+2359 GYGSKKRARTILD
-2372 ELLKPVYYAAFPFGG
+2372 EALKPVYYTAFPFGG

-2477 ALNAVHEIKNASKR
+2477 ALNAVHEIKNATKR

-2529 AKIDFDDYLKI
+2529 AKIDFDDYLKV

-2594 IPMAPEFEMPE
+2594 IPMAPEFIMPE
-2605 LPKIDLP
+2605 LPKINLP

>member
-1 MVQTPEERLR
+1 MTFSEWTRRNQNGGAKAPSVAAQNEKNGMSGFSAWTANRMKSEDTSRAIPTTDNTTRTPAATLPMVQTPEERLR

-94 KSTANEALVGQRN
+94 KSTANEALVGQQN

-125 AVSKVGQNRRDNLVD
+125 VVSKVGQNRRDNLVD

-316 LPLGTASLAFTAL
+316 LPLGSASLAFTAL

-350 QLGVIAGAAEALTEK
+350 QLGVIAGAAEAAFEK

-370 ILAAF
+370 VLAAF
-375 KGTKKRAVAGALQSL
+375 RGNAGKTVGDMATREALKNFLKKDIGDILSSVAGSAF
-390 LKSELGAILG
+390 
-400 STIEEGSEE
+400 EEGAEE
-409 LITEYINNLADLAI
+409 FLTEIVNNIADYAI
-423 MGKESDYKQYEKQLI
+423 MGDKSEYEQYKKQL
-438 EMGYDEKTAAKKAA
+438 MDAGYDETTAGQKALA
-452 LQYYVVNPLVSFAG
+452 RYAYINPLVSFAG

-491 KQKYLNS
+491 KQKRADS
-498 KIDSDYKNVPTDVT
+498 KIDSDYKNVPTDIT

-518 SNGNSASADVK
+518 SNGNTASADVK

-536 VSDLLSDS
+536 VSDLLSDP

-751 YMFMPAGADGERD
+751 YMFMPAGANGERD
-764 LKRQSR
+764 LQRQSR

-793 TKGTKTTGQTGN
+793 TKGTAIQGDRQT
-805 KYSFADQKIPTYE
+805 KYSLATDENLLRFIE
-818 ELIKKPDM
+818 E
-826 KIIDIGAEDTSRSY
+826 
-840 KEQRKDF
+840 
-847 LNSEVAARLYKEP
+847 SER
-860 VVNID
+860 N
-865 TGEMVF
+865 
-871 ITQTSLTHTFS
+871 
-882 NDAKYKLQ
+882 
-890 TVEHI
+890 
-895 KEIIENAVLTHA
+895 
-907 EPPTHGANNTA
+907 
-918 GVYTLFAAV
+918 
-927 RTDKGIQPVKIK
+927 KGG
-939 VKEYKLV
+939 KLV
-946 RGSQLPKEITEY
+946 R
-958 FGENGIRD
+958 
-966 PYASMYDGKV
+966 YDV
-976 LELDSIETVE
+976 
-986 KKPADAILNS
+986 
-996 VTAKSP
+996 
-1002 SGEPASINYP
+1002 
-1012 SSASVTAA
+1012 
-1020 ESSSVSRNSDNSAR
+1020 SSVSARQVSDLKRLTGIDFSGYNNAIRSDDIAHIQNRHGKNGSHDHSMANNADIAKIGYVLENYDTVDFAYKNGKDGEIETSTQYMGKDNHPAKMVLYKMNIGDTMVVAQAVPDNKHRRIWVVSAR
-1034 YEHPSSATGTA
+1034 I
-1045 DAETEKASTI
+1045 EKN
-1055 SIADFIPLV
+1055 
-1064 KGDPQRYLP
+1064 
-1073 KTKKDGVT
+1073 KDGIT
-1081 QATHAP
+1081 QAVHAP
-1087 QKNDAFAI
+1087 NNVDTLA
-1095 TPETQLASPP
+1095 TTSETSLASLP
-1105 SKKDGITQVSNA
+1105 SEKDGITQVSNA
-1117 PHKASTPDYTSETGL
+1117 PHKASTPDYTSEAGL

-1139 SISQSDGNVKGNG
+1139 SISQSDGNVKWNG
-1152 ENNSKYS
+1152 VNNSKYS
-1159 INDTSDDTTRPKNAD
+1159 INDASDDTTRPKTTQ
-1174 EARNRK
+1174 EANKRRL
-1180 KAIEMFNDGA
+1180 AIEMFNLGA
-1190 DADVVYQET
+1190 DADVVYRET
-1199 GWRYNELGKLSVD
+1199 GWHYNEYGKLVID
-1212 RDAEVYTG
+1212 RDAEIYTG
-1220 KKKGISKKE
+1220 KKKDTSKQV
-1229 EAKLREYIADLQKEN
+1229 EAKLRERIAELQQENDLM
-1244 EGLTDMI
+1244 TDIMI
-1251 ASRLTS
+1251 SRKLTS
-1257 DEAEQIRRQTRE
+1257 EESEQIRKETRE

-1284 YVPSREQAKRI
+1284 YVPSKEQAKRI
-1295 INEITSDNH
+1295 INEITSENH

-1332 AMSDTEIA
+1332 AMSDAEIA

-1368 KKELHTPIFL
+1368 KKELHTPVFL

-1526 FQDEL
+1526 FQDEM
-1531 REQREYYETLDAN
+1531 RASREYYENL
-1544 KDLIHQE
+1544 E
-1551 ELANQ
+1551 
-1556 KQYYND
+1556 
-1562 KEQKRLDREAEAKAE
+1562 KERSDREAKAKAE
-1577 REMRRHRRGGDI
+1577 RAMRRHRRGGDI
-1589 DKDAVAEAHKNG
+1589 DEKAVAEAYGNG
-1601 QFTEKMTQL
+1601 KYTEKMTRL
-1610 YERRNELSKEF
+1610 YERQLELSREF
-1621 EPYAEID
+1621 EIFSGEDISK
-1628 VNQIEDKDIRA
+1628 IEDTEIKA
-1639 HAKDLKERLD
+1639 YAKDLKERLD
-1649 DMNVYINRVGQV
+1649 DMNAYVYRVERV
-1661 VKDIRR
+1661 VKNLRR
-1667 DHALEIMAKGNIYKW
+1667 DSILAKMAKGNIYNW
-1682 KDKKSGILYSIETM
+1682 TDKKSGDAYSFETM
-1696 PRNIRDISGGDE
+1696 TRNIRDISHGDK
-1708 LGENMIS
+1708 LGETLIKDYIEPVS
-1715 EYFTPISQ
+1715 V
-1723 DVATGNR
+1723 DVARGNR
-1730 LKKQYRDR
+1730 MKQEYRDR
-1738 IRELDISQKVK
+1738 IRELNIAQKAK
-1749 SGDKLS
+1749 AGDKLS

-1765 AVSNIEMLESES
+1765 AVSNIEMLESER
-1777 GALLKNSGGELTRA
+1777 GTLLKNSSGELMRA
-1791 GYTID
+1791 GRTLD
-1796 EWKGILD
+1796 EWKGVLD
-1803 TLALENPGIAK
+1803 TLAKENPGIVK

-1822 VKVFRKSYDE
+1822 VKVFHECYDE

-1837 NQARVLAGYA
+1837 NKSRVLAGYA

-1857 HFSGNQGDSVLSQM
+1857 HFSDNQGDGVLTQM
-1871 LQVLGVKPGDVGGL
+1871 LQALGVKPGDVDGL

-1890 GLTGT
+1890 GKTGT
-1895 FRPGIRYMSNA
+1895 RRPGIRYMSNA

-1913 DGGQFSGTTLEAGMG
+1913 DGGQFSGTSLKSGMG

-1937 STAADVITLTDDIQN
+1937 STAADVITLTNDIQN
-1952 LRALSDAMRYS
+1952 LRSFSDALRYS

-1968 VKKQADE
+1968 VKKQDKAIRDSTE
-1975 IRKDDRFTTDQKQ
+1975 IPESYKETVLNELYNKDNP
-1988 SVLDSLYDSDNKFR
+1988 YR

-2017 AGKRSM
+2017 AGKRSLY
-2023 HDRAAE
+2023 DRVWE
-2029 QYMGR
+2029 QRLGR
-2034 GMYNLVKKFESRVAA
+2034 GFYNSIKWLESRVGA
-2049 NMVSINPGSWL
+2049 NMVGGNLGSAL
-2060 TNFSPLVQGGA
+2060 TNFSPLVQSGA
-2071 TMKQQDILLAM
+2071 VIDQRTMISAA
-2082 LDTIKAVKNDDGFRT
+2082 LDTLKASRNDDGFRS

-2102 TNRFADSSLVEQTT
+2102 TNRFADDTLIDQTVM
-2116 GQKLSET
+2116 QKIGSEI
-2123 LGKPMEWIDG
+2123 GKPMEWIDG
-2133 FTSETLVRA
+2133 VTAETIVRA
-2142 RYSQN
+2142 RYAQN
-2147 KRKGLSDVD
+2147 LKKGLAD
-2156 AMHEADTFIAGMMAG
+2156 ADALHEADTFAAGLMAD
-2171 RSKGEMPTIFEQ
+2171 RSKGAMPTAFE
-2183 RSPVTKLFTQFQ
+2183 RRNPVAKLFTQFQ
-2195 LEVNNQI
+2195 LEVNNQV
-2202 GWMFKDL
+2202 GWMLKDL
-2209 PREAGKKAVGKLL
+2209 PREAGKKAFGKLV
-2222 GMLFKYSIGAWL
+2222 GMLFKYSVGAWIYNRL
-2234 FNEAYEALVGR
+2234 YEALTGR
-2245 RCAFDPADILL
+2245 DCMFDPFDIV
-2256 GDFAGDVTGYGL
+2256 F
-2268 PSGGKLWDAIKDIPD
+2268 
-2283 VALGKQELGDV
+2283 
-2294 INRTFKRDQKSAVGT
+2294 
-2309 VGDLAE
+2309 GDLAGDITGHGLPTT
-2315 NVAESLPFTSFL
+2315 ESLIKAIKSVPNAVLGREKISEVLKNMVTREKKGVGDTVKDFTGNVLENMPFTSVL
-2327 GLFVDDFDQG
+2327 GLFSDDFDQG
-2337 RIPVSASVPNLTNA
+2337 RIPATSALPNLTNIGNA
-2351 VKALDPSN
+2351 IFN
-2359 GYGKKKRNRTLSD
+2359 GDYSAKKRLQIAIDEGKK
-2372 ELLKPVYYAAFPFGG
+2372 PFYYLALPFGG
-2387 GQVKKVLE
+2387 GQIRKAVE
-2395 GSEYIARGGSYKPD
+2395 GSAYIARGGSYKPD

-2523 IAYIKR
+2523 IEYIKR

-2594 IPMAPEFEMPE
+2594 IPMAPEFIMPE